1 MADKITQVYNAY
13 KADGATRAKSE
24 QQFRNWMYGDNYRR
38 GVWNDLRKQGAQV
51 GTFEHFT
58 EALGYK
64 MNPKVKS
71 KVAKQAIQYGAP
83 KVPDNWGQMDMGRTF
98 ANDEMEQQLETQRD
112 NQASSNAKKT
122 GSDEPIV
129 QRAKEKVNRRKL
141 KEASTS
147 NNILGSFANDKTF
160 TPTLKEKD
168 APAQMF
174 RESELGDG
182 YVLDYGKKDPK
193 TGEVSIELER
203 KMRDDADREAQKLN
217 QQIIESLS
225 EETEARARKKQ
236 RETIRKEMGYAST
249 DANEGMG
256 ALFGGIRRANIEHG
270 TENEYVDAYLKAM
283 NTPEFKSKVE
293 EAAKKAGV
301 DPEYLYN
308 NHVLPR
314 AKEDIRNHL
323 IENGTPKNTADY
335 IMQGALDGIAGNM
348 FKRGL
353 MTADQRTI
361 MDEATAKK
369 AEQIDDERK
378 KNGFF
383 STATLTS
390 AGRTTMGMAAD
401 AAAFAGAGKIAGGM
415 MSGLSYGVNLITKTP
430 LGKRLFGSVI
440 GTSAKALEKKFGA
453 EGAARIAN
461 FVGNNNGFWK
471 TLLTT
476 GSKNTM
482 QSGLTLANYNVMQ
495 YMTGEGYDKMEKGTT
510 FADYIIGMVDAGNSG
525 FKTGLLFGAVG
536 SVGGTLGRNV
546 GITGT
551 EANMIERLKHGVRKA
566 AVKTGTFVAE
576 SLAFRTEQMAE
587 EWAKDN
593 KINFVD
599 NFVEGALENLSIKL
613 GSAMGGGK
621 VAHFKPSH
629 ILRGLVFAEGNS
641 GLKLTK
647 EERSEFMSNTKA
659 KSLLEACEALEPN
672 HKTQGEGL
680 AMEVSTPANGQSA
693 YEARQ
698 ETANKKQI
706 ELSERTSGGQAVGK
720 LQQYLDDKTISWTLR
735 QKVAAA
741 LGGTMSNSRPRT
753 DRVSVT
759 GNGGKFSVSEYSKD
773 GELLNTKEY
782 NDKDGAE
789 AAKQEIYLKRQDRD
803 FKNAYLSAMRIS
815 TEDEKQEC
823 IEKAAEE
830 LGYKSAAEMLLESA
844 RRSDEGDNELDK
856 EIGDAYKRIAEQM
869 EGAKAKRVLDIQREV
884 GEEFGVDLDKAM
896 DKDYSKRNSVEE
908 QAIEEFKKRLTVL
921 SEDKND
927 MEQRTT
933 TASQEG
939 SDLAEQTDI
948 EDSTDFTEKAQA
960 VNNRQASAHAA
971 WDEFVKNSPDLEEWL
986 KSNPDFDIADL
997 RENFGDDV
1005 ADRWAEVQAADSMK
1019 AGFVDHVGQSI
1030 EDVVKNQVGQAKFTG
1045 TMQDKEGVKAVT
1057 DNSVTVFADKDGN
1070 EYTLVG
1076 GDVIVDSAGDGSYSA
1091 GKSGLVIFRD
1101 KDGNLVQR
1109 TNFDGLNEVG
1119 TFSLEDYAN
1128 RIRTTLQEQKTAEI
1142 QSTEAPK
1149 AEAPKAGG
1157 AKEEVPSNEPK
1168 EKEPKEEAPAEA
1180 PKEIVNDGKG
1190 GTDNM
1195 GNILNSDGSIYTET
1209 VKSIEDIKD
1218 EDFDNPTRSIEL
1230 PTIPQNVSS
1239 AIGADGKPVIIKK
1252 NIFEKN
1258 ATNHPELDA
1267 ADSRAIL
1274 TNALYNPNLIGQTQ
1288 PVKRPSYK
1296 VAVQTG
1302 DKNSIVVLDVYN
1314 DKKQVEIVGWRLINE
1329 KGLAKMKRQAEREG
1343 GQFLIL
1349 SPKDGSAAA
1358 LSALPHGLSSDGKD
1372 TTKSSDLQGGNETL
1386 TVKEGTEAPKNYEL
1400 NDIPMDNEGEP
1411 VYEQVPKERT
1421 AQDLF
1426 DKLGDG
1432 NVAHDY
1438 AQIRIESAGKELK
1451 EAKKKEPK
1459 IGAKINEYLKKKQ
1472 EYEDRVKAAEDKV
1485 TYWESV
1491 KDEIEK
1497 LTHTTPEELKE
1508 AQEELDGTAAREEYK
1523 KTVGETQPAGGVSLA
1538 AEFVVDARITP
1549 ESFRKETGLSA
1560 ADQRSFVGTIAGAE
1574 KGGKSIERLG
1584 EELVE
1589 YDNAYYGG
1597 AYFHGDSNDARSAII
1612 SALMSAKSRK
1622 GLREMAQPD
1631 MEREVRER
1639 ARMRDEAYHERY
1651 GMDYEEYL
1659 SYSEQEMPHI
1669 LGKLNNFD
1677 EQKYLQDKAE
1687 EITNQINKE
1696 HGKTDRENDSSREES
1711 VHGAGDKVL
1720 SEERIDDRGRGES
1733 PKEHGGREKA
1743 ERRGNTKDAPLH
1755 ETPSGGEVEKGER
1768 KEEKPSDPSD
1778 AAEGMR
1784 GAAEQFHEER
1794 VEKARKA
1801 YEEAKA
1807 SGDASETKRTKDE
1820 YRKALDD
1827 KLKAQGI
1834 GLIERRKTIAKEMGE
1849 EPKAEK
1855 PKGEG
1860 PKVGEKQWEDM
1871 TPTERAEKADA
1882 DPLTEDE
1889 IRSDEDNKELAAAA
1903 IAYLNG
1909 DKSLL
1914 NQIAYLKIYGNVR
1927 SRHEDV
1933 PGNSGTEDKTQ
1944 LAAADNGGGEG
1955 MELESGR
1962 GSGGTVEPMDRGAGG
1977 ETAPGKQEGG
1987 ETGKGDTDTP
1997 AGEGSNSEGEGGTPG
2012 LGGLPSG
2019 SGRRT
2024 GSGTAGSTGSVGSGR
2039 GRGSGSRPS
2048 KSNGKRKPAAKQ
2060 GTSFPNSKGR
2070 DVKQETKDAKAAM
2083 MAAFAEF
2090 KKRGKNG
2097 SVSISL
2103 VGLNNEQIEYLPEM
2117 AKATGRYGIALIGEG
2132 IYRAKEWIRNV
2143 REAITDQ
2150 MKDCGFSDTD
2160 IDEYIREMWHMPWEM
2175 DGETHKIGE
2184 WASIKGYAGLRE
2196 SLKEPLRKKF
2206 DKQVLAEPTE
2216 VKVGD
2221 RKNIEE
2227 TLPFLLPQQQDDV
2240 LKAETQF
2247 FDESHKDKAH
2257 ANGKGYMFTNGT
2269 GTGKTYTGLGI
2280 IKRMVK
2286 QGKGRILII
2295 TPSQQKVKDWIND
2308 GKNLC
2313 LDIRDLDDWAN
2324 ERGSTATNE
2333 KGDGVVITTF
2343 ANFGTNKRLLEDQ
2356 FDAIVYDESHRIME
2370 NKNATETARSR
2381 QHYMLSNRNE
2391 SYALMRLEEIN
2402 PDCMKMRGLA
2412 EDFEDARK
2420 KEVERIQAEY
2430 RKEHPSEN
2438 EKEMRFHTS
2447 KSLPKDIHSF
2457 SISDKAK
2464 FPELGKIYEDYIK
2477 ARDYYINN
2485 VKPKLEK
2492 QAKESVDKTK
2502 VVFLS
2507 ATPFNTR
2514 ENIEYAEGYLFSYP
2528 ERNDMGQSGKT
2539 QFFLEHFG
2547 AGYKYRYHRLESSTS
2562 NAEALAKQ
2570 EIAFSDWLQNDLG
2583 TMSGRVIDSPFDY
2596 SRDFPTVSVEHAD
2609 EFNTACEEISRDKI
2623 FGDAYRKVLGDYNY
2637 GSALFETMKVS
2648 ALLPRLREHLA
2659 AGRKIVIFHR
2669 RVTSKEPLKAPFGM
2683 ILGEQAEQTI
2693 KALPKEKQPEAR
2705 IHLNEL
2711 RDKYSGLLEWEK
2723 TLDFSMPREQLAKA
2737 FGEDNILYFSGSE
2750 SKSVKSEAVKQFND
2764 DNSGKN
2770 IIVIQEASGKEGISL
2785 HDTTGK
2791 HQRVCITLALPQSP
2805 ITALQIEGRTYRIGN
2820 ESNAIFEYPVLG
2832 LTSEYNLFASKFNRQ
2847 VSTTENLA
2855 LGSQARNLRD
2865 SFARGIEEHSG
2876 IVPIDQQGVG
2886 GKEFDKGDVS
2896 ENDPFDNAVLD
2907 YYTNQR
2913 LNKNN
2918 REGVDYFPTPEPL
2931 GYKMVEWANIGEGDS
2946 VLEPSA
2952 GHGAIARYV
2961 PQSNELVAIEPSMSL
2976 FAKLQM
2982 KAGGL
2987 GRKFQNETFE
2997 AYHISN
3003 KHDTIVMNPPFG
3015 HAGATAIAHI
3025 EKAFGHLEEGGRMV
3039 AIIPRG
3045 AMDAKFVKWAESN
3058 KSVAPR
3064 AYISLPDVTFQ
3075 QAGTKVNC
3083 RVVVVDKITDAK
3095 LREKADITHVDLNRH
3110 YDKIEDFFNDLRGV
3124 EVPDRIIDTNFKM
3137 QKMSKSAVKSLKE
3150 IRDVWSADVDKDGV
3164 HVRTSSWM
3172 GYDISFTGSEDPKRW
3187 KDKMAATYDKYAQ
3200 MEKAELREGNKAVF
3214 GELKELACKLAGMTE
3229 DEMRRYLVSKGTGGV
3244 RFRKVDDPKEI
3255 ERLEK
3260 EPTVKVY
3267 RAMQVIDGKLY
3278 PPMAAKVRGEL
3289 VEPREL
3295 GEWERADENIDLAIP
3310 DIDKKTGKQKVD
3322 KKTGEL
3328 KWKFKLNKGGKDAK
3342 GKKLGDV
3349 PAAYNPYWHT
3359 SRSPLNDQFSS
3370 AYKRPNLRVVE
3381 VEVPVSEL
3389 TSGYKAE
3396 RAKDTVG
3403 EMAWHSGPVS
3413 SKLPK
3418 EKERKVILSRWDKPV
3433 RVLSDAEAADKIAE
3447 ILKGEDIEIPDN
3459 TITPSLKEELIKRG
3473 LKVTETDEVKEWNE
3487 SLRFRKGEDLTPEE
3501 RRAEER
3507 MEEHH
3512 VEVAKAAEKLN
3523 TKVNVCVDINDVTN
3537 AEARAAIERGEK
3549 VKAWYD
3555 TRTGEVHVYLPN
3567 VTDKYDAQMSVAHEV
3582 VAHKGMRGLLGEEGY
3597 RSMMRR
3603 MYTHLSNEEV
3613 KEVNERMMRNGW
3625 DFYTAMDEWVADK
3638 AEESVFT
3645 PKYVVMK
3652 DGLHRYPL
3660 DKVFHIVTEALHNVG
3675 YRINP
3680 NVDDVKYWL
3689 WESKKGL
3696 KNGDAYTAMK
3706 RNSFLWR
3713 LNHNT
3718 SNDGI
3723 ENGEFVETGGVRF
3736 SNGNSKLNG
3745 EDSEKLFASLQN
3757 KKGKEYYDTVT
3768 EIARRVVERR
3778 NGTTTVSEESNGKSE
3793 NDTNEGFYG
3802 GFKSVAHC
3810 AASIITHDVERS
3822 VYADVANRE
3831 NKSHESESAG
3841 ESLYAD
3847 IDKNVQ
3853 SQGLGAENKEGLANR
3868 VNREIFSRL
3877 KDWAEQNH
3885 AWLDRRNFGKKYPTS
3900 NKIGEGEEAEVY
3912 LSKDGKSVLKI
3923 IHNDA
3928 YLNPVGSKLDELAYE
3943 NIALG
3948 DNERKVIGFMKDPYA
3963 FNDNMLILVEQPYVE
3978 GKTVDEIYGGDTPEA
3993 LAFIDKVMKDKG
4005 FETKETPFSED
4016 LDDWLVKTYY
4026 NSDFTIRDVNTGNV
4040 IVDKDGKAH
4049 IIDVYA
4055 FINHGEFEKFGDNG
4069 IPANNTKFEIDFTKS
4084 SKKSV
4089 VRKDKPQEKNNG
4101 SVRFRKD
4108 DRTTDDKAKHES
4120 TLFRKPSLDRSKND
4134 TPLMSATKDSID
4146 KALNN
4151 WNARRIECW
4160 TDDKHGLR
4168 VFQQE
4173 LAKGLKKGMNDSMDS
4188 YHGAINQSSI
4198 VREKQYQFETRELKT
4213 MNDAVK
4219 ECTRKLGG
4227 GMEGYEELNKYAYVK
4242 SGLERNRVL
4251 FVRDAAEQVDKKIMK
4266 LNKEALDKDPQAA
4279 TLAKMGVEEFRD
4291 AFHSEKKFQETL
4303 LNSGKISLAEY
4314 YKALDDFIK
4323 DFSFQHTGDAEKDAL
4338 IDKLNDWY
4346 ADNVGGKYD
4355 ENEND
4360 YSGIRKFDDF
4370 DSDAERIDYVMNT
4383 EATLGEESKN
4393 KLWRGIGGVTHF
4405 AIDNDYNYG
4414 VISKDV
4420 HNRVSSMFSWYI
4432 PMRGFKEDTMEDMYA
4447 YLNNEISDGGNVS
4460 SVVKRADG
4468 RTTLADSPLGTA
4480 AALAERSIS
4489 NGEDNRNK
4497 QRLYRLVNQWLK
4509 DHTTTN
4515 EDGKIE
4521 LTEEAP
4527 AMISEVWYKKVTD
4540 HTTGETYWEA
4550 VMPDIDGEK
4559 DPKQIRAK
4567 VERFEENMRN
4577 AEKNGNATRTL
4588 QKGTFAKPFKVA
4600 KHKNEHVVFVNVNGK
4615 QKMIIMQGNPR
4626 PAQAIHGDTASDVT
4640 AGRLMRGMSAMFTS
4654 YNITFSVTNTSRD
4667 TFFANNN
4674 VAIREDAAYYARFVK
4689 NQALMGGSMLQGTV
4703 MMNMPKVKGMYYQLW
4718 SDYKKGKKLTGK
4730 YGKYFEEYM
4739 NNGGKTGFVQTKTI
4753 EDLEKH
4759 IRNEATQKM
4768 LSASTLGKVMSKVP
4782 EVIEALNER
4791 SENMNRFACYV
4802 TSREMGRS
4810 VMRSVSDAKEV
4821 STNFNRKGSGSKAF
4835 KGTNAKAWEKWQ
4847 GWLYD
4852 RAKSYY
4858 LFFNAGMQSLS
4869 VLSNNWKKHKV
4880 KTTAFAVGIPILF
4893 ASSIIPALNSWIASC
4908 FDEDDQYDNLSEWE
4922 RRNNI
4927 CIYAGHSNWVKVPL
4941 PIELRAFYGFG
4952 DIALGVTNP
4961 AFRSEKGLWL
4971 DILSQVTQILPVDFM
4986 GEGGDF
4992 WGALMPDVAKP
5003 LYHVWVNRDWTGK
5016 PIYKD
5021 YDYLKYEPEYQKV
5034 FQGENEWF
5042 VSFSKFINE
5051 MSGGNEHVKGSL
5063 DGKWNNPAI
5072 WGEIITGYGGGA
5084 LSDAIRTGKLATRV
5098 ATWNWEDFSTREVPM
5113 VRALYSSATEKTKY
5127 YRSLSK
5133 YAHYKEDA
5141 DKYLHDFKANLKS
5154 DNPLYVM
5161 KAIGD
5166 MKREA
5171 PEFVRMAKIHAFE
5184 KSIKELKKIAN
5195 NEKIPKKDRDEA
5207 KEHINQAKVKLV
5219 KEFESDE

>member
-38 GVWNDLRKQGAQV
+38 GVWNDLRKQGASV

-58 EALGYK
+58 EALGYR

-83 KVPDNWGQMDMGRTF
+83 KVPDNWGQMDTGRVF
-98 ANDEMEQQLETQRD
+98 ANDEMEQQLDTQRN

-129 QRAKEKVNRRKL
+129 QRAKEKVNRTHL
-141 KEASTS
+141 KEASKSGTIMNPLTGEPI
-147 NNILGSFANDKTF
+147 NNV
-160 TPTLKEKD
+160 PTYREKKEGKYWNPITETDMGD
-168 APAQMF
+168 A
-174 RESELGDG
+174 
-182 YVLDYGKKDPK
+182 VLDWS
-193 TGEVSIELER
+193 T
-203 KMRDDADREAQKLN
+203 
-217 QQIIESLS
+217 
-225 EETEARARKKQ
+225 
-236 RETIRKEMGYAST
+236 T
-249 DANEGMG
+249 DANGDKVAQTQAKQNFEADAAAKAIANELTKTADYKGKWAKFDSEFEKHHGLVYHPAEYEENKKYREEGFDDNSKMLYEKYAPKLEDVSALLGSKNAKEAIVAAASKLGITPDDFLNRYVVPATEKANEEEYHKRGIEHFMPKNAWENMKANFAVSSLGNAANESLVPEEYQNMRNEAVETYSDANSKTLDEKGVFSKEGIQALGRNISGGTARVMPDAVGFVIAGAEAKGVVKGLEIGWKALRGTGLVTKVLGKAVPKTLTSLTKKYGAQTAGRILNAVNNESIGSFIQANAKQFAQGSLTMGIFEANNYLATEGREKIKEGKWGEFAEGLYTSGMSGLGTGMLFSGIGTVTG
-256 ALFGGIRRANIEHG
+256 ALGRNLGVTGRETTRLEKLKHG
-270 TENEYVDAYLKAM
+270 TEKAL
-283 NTPEFKSKVE
+283 FSASALFVE
-293 EAAKKAGV
+293 GLGFRAEDLYDEAKKG
-301 DPEYLYN
+301 ELTFGS
-308 NHVLPR
+308 VL
-314 AKEDIRNHL
+314 
-323 IENGTPKNTADY
+323 ENGGKGVIDKITMDLGMAAGKGKRPSLKQMVVGAVANTNPHVKFSAVEKNELMKST
-335 IMQGALDGIAGNM
+335 GGKSLFEALDGIAEGKNVSPVY
-348 FKRGL
+348 
-353 MTADQRTI
+353 RT
-361 MDEATAKK
+361 
-369 AEQIDDERK
+369 
-378 KNGFF
+378 
-383 STATLTS
+383 
-390 AGRTTMGMAAD
+390 
-401 AAAFAGAGKIAGGM
+401 
-415 MSGLSYGVNLITKTP
+415 
-430 LGKRLFGSVI
+430 
-440 GTSAKALEKKFGA
+440 
-453 EGAARIAN
+453 
-461 FVGNNNGFWK
+461 
-471 TLLTT
+471 
-476 GSKNTM
+476 
-482 QSGLTLANYNVMQ
+482 
-495 YMTGEGYDKMEKGTT
+495 KM
-510 FADYIIGMVDAGNSG
+510 
-525 FKTGLLFGAVG
+525 
-536 SVGGTLGRNV
+536 
-546 GITGT
+546 
-551 EANMIERLKHGVRKA
+551 
-566 AVKTGTFVAE
+566 
-576 SLAFRTEQMAE
+576 
-587 EWAKDN
+587 
-593 KINFVD
+593 
-599 NFVEGALENLSIKL
+599 
-613 GSAMGGGK
+613 
-621 VAHFKPSH
+621 
-629 ILRGLVFAEGNS
+629 
-641 GLKLTK
+641 
-647 EERSEFMSNTKA
+647 SEFFNDPNISRRTK
-659 KSLLEACEALEPN
+659 
-672 HKTQGEGL
+672 
-680 AMEVSTPANGQSA
+680 
-693 YEARQ
+693 
-698 ETANKKQI
+698 
-706 ELSERTSGGQAVGK
+706 
-720 LQQYLDDKTISWTLR
+720 
-735 QKVAAA
+735 QKVAYVV
-741 LGGTMSNSRPRT
+741 GKTIDTNMPRT
-753 DRVSVT
+753 ERVSISQGTSGTQEVRT
-759 GNGGKFSVSEYSKD
+759 YSKD
-773 GELLNTKEY
+773 GELLTVDVYKN
-782 NDKDGAE
+782 AE
-789 AAKQEIYLKRQDRD
+789 AAEVAKQEIYAKRDKNDFIALWVDSLKPTQSENNTALENTA
-803 FKNAYLSAMRIS
+803 K
-815 TEDEKQEC
+815 
-823 IEKAAEE
+823 E
-830 LGYKSAAEMLLESA
+830 LGYDDVGVFLADWDEAQKSSDADFLSKVSKTINENIGKIVADRHKQMLDA
-844 RRSDEGDNELDK
+844 KRAINEEYDVDIDKVLDK
-856 EIGDAYKRIAEQM
+856 NPVMWKDKE
-869 EGAKAKRVLDIQREV
+869 REAV
-884 GEEFGVDLDKAM
+884 KELGSRL
-896 DKDYSKRNSVEE
+896 
-908 QAIEEFKKRLTVL
+908 KKGF
-921 SEDKND
+921 SDKND
-927 MEQRTT
+927 EAHNNAIARQDGADLSEQTELEDSEKVIES
-933 TASQEG
+933 SQAVNERLD
-939 SDLAEQTDI
+939 SAVEAWRKMQEENPDLAEWMKNNP
-948 EDSTDFTEKAQA
+948 DST
-960 VNNRQASAHAA
+960 V
-971 WDEFVKNSPDLEEWL
+971 EE
-986 KSNPDFDIADL
+986 L
-997 RENFGDDV
+997 RENFGDYV
-1005 ADRWAEVQAADSMK
+1005 ADAYMELSNAK
-1019 AGFVDHVGQSI
+1019 AMRDGFIQNTGEKI
-1030 EDVVKNQVGQAKFTG
+1030 EDTVRNQVGQAKFTG
-1045 TMQDKEGVKAVT
+1045 TMQNKDGSKVVT
-1057 DNSVTVFADKDGN
+1057 DNSVTVFADKDEN

-1076 GDVIVDSAGDGSYSA
+1076 GDVIVDTAGDGSYSA

-1101 KDGNLVQR
+1101 KEGNLVQR

-1128 RIRTTLQEQKTAEI
+1128 RIRTTLQEKKTAEI
-1142 QSTEAPK
+1142 QSTETPLPESQNKETPK
-1149 AEAPKAGG
+1149 EELPSEAPKS
-1157 AKEEVPSNEPK
+1157 E
-1168 EKEPKEEAPAEA
+1168 EPKEEDFIRNSNSEE
-1180 PKEIVNDGKG
+1180 KLSSEKDEW
-1190 GTDNM
+1190 
-1195 GNILNSDGSIYTET
+1195 GNPLIKASDGSVDFGEISEGYGLQAAPIRLSLGENKKNPETGKDEGYGLLHIEARHGDQIRKAGFNSIEEFVESIARDYTEIREGVQIGT
-1209 VKSIEDIKD
+1209 TQTYLIVKKD
-1218 EDFDNPTRSIEL
+1218 GHANTLYIEL
-1230 PTIPQNVSS
+1230 SR
-1239 AIGADGKPVIIKK
+1239 DGKYWNVNSAGIFKEKYVNRKNEIK
-1252 NIFEKN
+1252 
-1258 ATNHPELDA
+1258 PEPTVGSSTSTD
-1267 ADSRAIL
+1267 
-1274 TNALYNPNLIGQTQ
+1274 T
-1288 PVKRPSYK
+1288 
-1296 VAVQTG
+1296 TG
-1302 DKNSIVVLDVYN
+1302 VN
-1314 DKKQVEIVGWRLINE
+1314 
-1329 KGLAKMKRQAEREG
+1329 
-1343 GQFLIL
+1343 
-1349 SPKDGSAAA
+1349 
-1358 LSALPHGLSSDGKD
+1358 HGLNEGATVTSGNSPMISDSKD
-1372 TTKSSDLQGGNETL
+1372 TTKSSDLQEGNETL
-1386 TVKEGTEAPKNYEL
+1386 TFKNTEAAKEESNYEK

-1432 NVAHDY
+1432 NVAHNY
-1438 AQIRIESAGKELK
+1438 AQIRIEGAEKELK

-1459 IGAKINEYLKKKQ
+1459 IGTKINEYLKKKQ

-1485 TYWESV
+1485 AYWESV
-1491 KDEIEK
+1491 KEEIEK

-1523 KTVGETQPAGGVSLA
+1523 KTVGETQPADGVSLA

-1560 ADQRSFVGTIAGAE
+1560 ADQRTFVGMIAGAE

-1720 SEERIDDRGRGES
+1720 PEERIDDRGRGES

-1743 ERRGNTKDAPLH
+1743 ERRGNTEDAPLY
-1755 ETPSGGEVEKGER
+1755 ETPSGGEVKGEDH
-1768 KEEKPSDPSD
+1768 KEEKLSDPSD

-1807 SGDASETKRTKDE
+1807 SGDASEIKRTKDE

-1849 EPKAEK
+1849 EPKVEK

-1933 PGNSGTEDKTQ
+1933 PGNSGTEDTSQ
-1944 LAAADNGGGEG
+1944 LAATDNGGGEG

-1962 GSGGTVEPMDRGAGG
+1962 GSGGTAEPMDRGAGG
-1977 ETAPGKQEGG
+1977 ETAPGKQESG
-1987 ETGKGDTDTP
+1987 ETGKGNADTP
-1997 AGEGSNSEGEGGTPG
+1997 AGEGSHIEGEGGAPG
-2012 LGGLPSG
+2012 LGGLPAG
-2019 SGRRT
+2019 SGGRT
-2024 GSGTAGSTGSVGSGR
+2024 GSGNAGSTGSVGRGR

-2048 KSNGKRKPAAKQ
+2048 KSNGKRQPAAKQ
-2060 GTSFPNSKGR
+2060 GTTFPNSKGR

-2103 VGLNNEQIEYLPEM
+2103 AFMNKEQIEYLPEM
-2117 AKATGRYGIALIGEG
+2117 AKATGRYGVALIGEG

-2184 WASIKGYAGLRE
+2184 WASIKGYTGLRE

-3045 AMDAKFVKWAESN
+3045 AMDKKFDKWYDNEKAAAMRAE
-3058 KSVAPR
+3058 VD
-3064 AYISLPDVTFQ
+3064 LPDIVFQ
-3075 QAGTKVNC
+3075 QAGTSVRC
-3083 RVVVVDKITDAK
+3083 RVVVVDKITDSK
-3095 LREKADITHVDLNRH
+3095 LREQAHMEKADLSGH

-3137 QKMSKSAVKSLKE
+3137 QKMSKSVVKSLKE

-3200 MEKAELREGNKAVF
+3200 MEKSELREGNKAVF

-3229 DEMRRYLVSKGTGGV
+3229 DEMRRYLVSKGAGSV
-3244 RFRKVDDPKEI
+3244 KFRK
-3255 ERLEK
+3255 
-3260 EPTVKVY
+3260 
-3267 RAMQVIDGKLY
+3267 
-3278 PPMAAKVRGEL
+3278 
-3289 VEPREL
+3289 
-3295 GEWERADENIDLAIP
+3295 
-3310 DIDKKTGKQKVD
+3310 
-3322 KKTGEL
+3322 
-3328 KWKFKLNKGGKDAK
+3328 
-3342 GKKLGDV
+3342 
-3349 PAAYNPYWHT
+3349 
-3359 SRSPLNDQFSS
+3359 ND
-3370 AYKRPNLRVVE
+3370 N
-3381 VEVPVSEL
+3381 
-3389 TSGYKAE
+3389 
-3396 RAKDTVG
+3396 
-3403 EMAWHSGPVS
+3403 
-3413 SKLPK
+3413 
-3418 EKERKVILSRWDKPV
+3418 
-3433 RVLSDAEAADKIAE
+3433 
-3447 ILKGEDIEIPDN
+3447 
-3459 TITPSLKEELIKRG
+3459 
-3473 LKVTETDEVKEWNE
+3473 
-3487 SLRFRKGEDLTPEE
+3487 LTPEE
-3501 RRAEER
+3501 RRSEKR

-3512 VEVAKAAEKLN
+3512 VEVAKAAENLN

-3537 AEARAAIERGEK
+3537 AEARSAIERGEK

-3603 MYTHLSNEEV
+3603 MYTHLSNEEA
-3613 KEVNERMMRNGW
+3613 KEVNERMMKNGW

-3660 DKVFHIVTEALHNVG
+3660 DKVFHIVTEAMHDVG

-3689 WESKKGL
+3689 WASKKGL

-3713 LNHNT
+3713 LNHNS
-3718 SNDGI
+3718 SNEGI

-3831 NKSHESESAG
+3831 NKSRESESAG

-3853 SQGLGAENKEGLANR
+3853 SQRLGAENKEGLANR

-4069 IPANNTKFEIDFTKS
+4069 IPANNTKFEIDFTKP
-4084 SKKSV
+4084 SKKGV

-4101 SVRFRKD
+4101 IVRFRKD
-4108 DRTTDDKAKHES
+4108 DKTTDDKAKHEA

-4266 LNKEALDKDPQAA
+4266 LNKEVLDKDPQAT

-4346 ADNVGGKYD
+4346 ADKVGGKYD

-4420 HNRVSSMFSWYI
+4420 HSRVSSMFSWYI

-4447 YLNNEISDGGNVS
+4447 YMNNEISDGGKVS

-4626 PAQAIHGDTASDVT
+4626 PAQAINGDTASDVT

-4821 STNFNRKGSGSKAF
+4821 SVNFNRKGSGSKAF

-4852 RAKSYY
+4852 RAKKYY

-4869 VLSNNWKKHKV
+4869 VLNNNFWRHKV
-4880 KTTAFAVGIPILF
+4880 KTTAFAVGIPMLF

-4971 DILSQVTQILPVDFM
+4971 DMLSQMTQILPLDFM
-4986 GEGGDF
+4986 GEGGDVI
-4992 WGALMPDVAKP
+4992 GSLMPDVAKP

-5161 KAIGD
+5161 KAISD
-5166 MKREA
+5166 MKRES
-5171 PEFVRMAKIHAFE
+5171 PEFVRMAKIHGFE
-5184 KSIKELKKIAN
+5184 KSIKDLKKIAN
-5195 NEKIPKKDRDEA
+5195 NEKIPKKARDEA
-5207 KEHINQAKVKLV
+5207 KELINQEKVKLV

>member
-38 GVWNDLRKQGAQV
+38 GVWNDLRKQGASV

-58 EALGYK
+58 EALGYR

-83 KVPDNWGQMDMGRTF
+83 KVPDNWGQMDTGRVF
-98 ANDEMEQQLETQRD
+98 ANDEMEQQLDTQRD
-112 NQASSNAKKT
+112 QQAVSSAKKT
-122 GSDEPIV
+122 RSIEPIV
-129 QRAKEKVNRRKL
+129 QREREKENRRKL
-141 KEASTS
+141 KEASKQGLIANPLTGNTI
-147 NNILGSFANDKTF
+147 NNV
-160 TPTLKEKD
+160 PTYREKKEGKYWNPITETDMGD
-168 APAQMF
+168 A
-174 RESELGDG
+174 
-182 YVLDYGKKDPK
+182 VLDWS
-193 TGEVSIELER
+193 T
-203 KMRDDADREAQKLN
+203 
-217 QQIIESLS
+217 
-225 EETEARARKKQ
+225 
-236 RETIRKEMGYAST
+236 T
-249 DANEGMG
+249 DANGDKVAQTQTKQNFEADAAAKSLIRSYSQSKHDKDFEDFGNRFEERLSQEKGTRKDDWGKLFDPERWSNMPEFGDGEKARIFGSDDTSFQKVYNKYGPKMASEKDFKDFLQSHSAEIAQMASSVNMTPEGFVDRYVAPNFNSIDEEEYRNSAKKYFTPKGVKDMIVQGLLTSGEANMLHITPESYQELRNEAISDYQEYNSNKLDDKGVFSEEGLSALGKNIVTGGAQIAPSAAGFALAGAEAKGVVKGLEMGWKALRGTGLATKVLGKAVPKTLTSLTEKYGAQTAGRILNAVNNESIGSFIQANARQFAQGSLTMGVFEANNYLATEGREKIKEGKWGELAEGLYTSGMSGLGTGMLFSGIGTVTG
-256 ALFGGIRRANIEHG
+256 ALGRNLGVTGREATRLEKLKHG
-270 TENEYVDAYLKAM
+270 TEKAL
-283 NTPEFKSKVE
+283 FSASALFVE
-293 EAAKKAGV
+293 GLGFRAEDLYDEAKKGK
-301 DPEYLYN
+301 LTFGS
-308 NHVLPR
+308 VL
-314 AKEDIRNHL
+314 
-323 IENGTPKNTADY
+323 ENGGKGVIDKITMDLGMAAGKGKRPSLKQMVVGAVANTNPHVKFSAVEKNELMKSA
-335 IMQGALDGIAGNM
+335 GGKSLFEALDGIAEGKNVSPVY
-348 FKRGL
+348 
-353 MTADQRTI
+353 RT
-361 MDEATAKK
+361 
-369 AEQIDDERK
+369 
-378 KNGFF
+378 
-383 STATLTS
+383 
-390 AGRTTMGMAAD
+390 
-401 AAAFAGAGKIAGGM
+401 
-415 MSGLSYGVNLITKTP
+415 
-430 LGKRLFGSVI
+430 
-440 GTSAKALEKKFGA
+440 
-453 EGAARIAN
+453 
-461 FVGNNNGFWK
+461 
-471 TLLTT
+471 
-476 GSKNTM
+476 
-482 QSGLTLANYNVMQ
+482 
-495 YMTGEGYDKMEKGTT
+495 KM
-510 FADYIIGMVDAGNSG
+510 
-525 FKTGLLFGAVG
+525 
-536 SVGGTLGRNV
+536 
-546 GITGT
+546 
-551 EANMIERLKHGVRKA
+551 
-566 AVKTGTFVAE
+566 
-576 SLAFRTEQMAE
+576 
-587 EWAKDN
+587 
-593 KINFVD
+593 
-599 NFVEGALENLSIKL
+599 
-613 GSAMGGGK
+613 
-621 VAHFKPSH
+621 
-629 ILRGLVFAEGNS
+629 
-641 GLKLTK
+641 
-647 EERSEFMSNTKA
+647 SEFFNDPNISRRTK
-659 KSLLEACEALEPN
+659 
-672 HKTQGEGL
+672 
-680 AMEVSTPANGQSA
+680 
-693 YEARQ
+693 
-698 ETANKKQI
+698 
-706 ELSERTSGGQAVGK
+706 
-720 LQQYLDDKTISWTLR
+720 
-735 QKVAAA
+735 QKVAYVVGKTIDTNMPRTERVSISQGA
-741 LGGTMSNSRPRT
+741 LGTQEVRT
-753 DRVSVT
+753 
-759 GNGGKFSVSEYSKD
+759 YSKD
-773 GELLNTKEY
+773 GELLTVDVYKN
-782 NDKDGAE
+782 AE
-789 AAKQEIYLKRQDRD
+789 AAEVAKQEIYAKRDKDDFITLWVDSLKPTQSENNTALENTA
-803 FKNAYLSAMRIS
+803 K
-815 TEDEKQEC
+815 
-823 IEKAAEE
+823 E
-830 LGYKSAAEMLLESA
+830 LGYDDVGVFLADWDEAQKS
-844 RRSDEGDNELDK
+844 
-856 EIGDAYKRIAEQM
+856 GDADYLSKVSKTINENVGKIVADRHKQMLDTKRAIN
-869 EGAKAKRVLDIQREV
+869 
-884 GEEFGVDLDKAM
+884 EEFGVDIDKVLDKKPVM
-896 DKDYSKRNSVEE
+896 WKDKEREAVKELGNRL
-908 QAIEEFKKRLTVL
+908 KKGF
-921 SEDKND
+921 SDKND
-927 MEQRTT
+927 EAHNNAVARQDGADLSEQTELEDSEKVIES
-933 TASQEG
+933 SQAVNERLG
-939 SDLAEQTDI
+939 SATEAWQKIQDENPDLAEWMKNNP
-948 EDSTDFTEKAQA
+948 DST
-960 VNNRQASAHAA
+960 V
-971 WDEFVKNSPDLEEWL
+971 EE
-986 KSNPDFDIADL
+986 L
-997 RENFGDDV
+997 RENFGDYV
-1005 ADRWAEVQAADSMK
+1005 ADAYMELSNAK
-1019 AGFVDHVGQSI
+1019 AMRDGFIQNTGEKI
-1030 EDVVKNQVGQAKFTG
+1030 EDAVRNQVGQAKFTG
-1045 TMQDKEGVKAVT
+1045 TMQDKEGVKVVT

-1101 KDGNLVQR
+1101 KEGNLVQR

-1142 QSTEAPK
+1142 QSTEQPNDGTSKGRTIIEGVEPEEKSKQKDEGLQPREPK
-1149 AEAPKAGG
+1149 Q
-1157 AKEEVPSNEPK
+1157 NEPS
-1168 EKEPKEEAPAEA
+1168 ETPKE
-1180 PKEIVNDGKG
+1180 
-1190 GTDNM
+1190 
-1195 GNILNSDGSIYTET
+1195 TESL
-1209 VKSIEDIKD
+1209 KPDAS
-1218 EDFDNPTRSIEL
+1218 EL
-1230 PTIPQNVSS
+1230 
-1239 AIGADGKPVIIKK
+1239 
-1252 NIFEKN
+1252 
-1258 ATNHPELDA
+1258 
-1267 ADSRAIL
+1267 
-1274 TNALYNPNLIGQTQ
+1274 
-1288 PVKRPSYK
+1288 YK
-1296 VAVQTG
+1296 VADSLQGKMGQSLSKDEAEGLV
-1302 DKNSIVVLDVYN
+1302 S
-1314 DKKQVEIVGWRLINE
+1314 EME
-1329 KGLAKMKRQAEREG
+1329 KRAEPARELELTPENWTAEFGEDGKVATPLGEVKMGENQLAKLFMKGREADLGMIKPTLTNPDVVIEEKSKAENGNEERPSSYLFVKTFIRDG
-1343 GQFLIL
+1343 KKVKFYA
-1349 SPKDGSAAA
+1349 SVTVKKDGMEVVVSNHFMNKNAV
-1358 LSALPHGLSSDGKD
+1358 DRKMQEGKMVYIKGVS
-1372 TTKSSDLQGGNETL
+1372 TSNSSDLHLAEHQNDVPDLLPTQEIDTPSAIKDTNNSSNGNGNNETL
-1386 TVKEGTEAPKNYEL
+1386 TFKNTEAAKEEPNYEK

-1485 TYWESV
+1485 AYWESV

-1523 KTVGETQPAGGVSLA
+1523 KTVGETQPADGVSLA

-1560 ADQRSFVGTIAGAE
+1560 ADQRTFVGTIASAE

-1696 HGKTDRENDSSREES
+1696 HGKADRENDSSREES

-1720 SEERIDDRGRGES
+1720 PEERIDDRGRGES

-1743 ERRGNTKDAPLH
+1743 ERRGNTEDAPLH

-1801 YEEAKA
+1801 YEEAKT

-1849 EPKAEK
+1849 EPKVEK

-1977 ETAPGKQEGG
+1977 EAAPGKQESG

-1997 AGEGSNSEGEGGTPG
+1997 AGEGSHSEGEGGTPG

-2103 VGLNNEQIEYLPEM
+2103 AFMNKEQIEYLPEM

-2711 RDKYSGLLEWEK
+2711 RDKYTGLLEWEK

-3045 AMDAKFVKWAESN
+3045 AMDKKFDKWYDNEKTAAMRAE
-3058 KSVAPR
+3058 VD
-3064 AYISLPDVTFQ
+3064 LPDIVFQ
-3075 QAGTKVNC
+3075 QAGTSVRC
-3083 RVVVVDKITDAK
+3083 RVVVVDKITDSK
-3095 LREKADITHVDLNRH
+3095 LREQAHMEKADLSGH

-3229 DEMRRYLVSKGTGGV
+3229 DEMRRYLVSKGTGG
-3244 RFRKVDDPKEI
+3244 
-3255 ERLEK
+3255 
-3260 EPTVKVY
+3260 T
-3267 RAMQVIDGKLY
+3267 
-3278 PPMAAKVRGEL
+3278 
-3289 VEPREL
+3289 
-3295 GEWERADENIDLAIP
+3295 
-3310 DIDKKTGKQKVD
+3310 
-3322 KKTGEL
+3322 
-3328 KWKFKLNKGGKDAK
+3328 
-3342 GKKLGDV
+3342 
-3349 PAAYNPYWHT
+3349 
-3359 SRSPLNDQFSS
+3359 
-3370 AYKRPNLRVVE
+3370 
-3381 VEVPVSEL
+3381 
-3389 TSGYKAE
+3389 
-3396 RAKDTVG
+3396 
-3403 EMAWHSGPVS
+3403 
-3413 SKLPK
+3413 
-3418 EKERKVILSRWDKPV
+3418 
-3433 RVLSDAEAADKIAE
+3433 
-3447 ILKGEDIEIPDN
+3447 
-3459 TITPSLKEELIKRG
+3459 
-3473 LKVTETDEVKEWNE
+3473 
-3487 SLRFRKGEDLTPEE
+3487 RFRKGEDLTPEE

-3768 EIARRVVERR
+3768 EIARRVKQGRARIMRLGEEVEREGMESIPLSVFR
-3778 NGTTTVSEESNGKSE
+3778 ILATSDKNLSGALRSSTETGPNNMEGRESSAETIHSVNLTTQKRIIDWANENGYKFDESDIKKDSFDGKAW
-3793 NDTNEGFYG
+3793 NEDGWE
-3802 GFKSVAHC
+3802 
-3810 AASIITHDVERS
+3810 SIIYR
-3822 VYADVANRE
+3822 
-3831 NKSHESESAG
+3831 
-3841 ESLYAD
+3841 
-3847 IDKNVQ
+3847 
-3853 SQGLGAENKEGLANR
+3853 
-3868 VNREIFSRL
+3868 
-3877 KDWAEQNH
+3877 
-3885 AWLDRRNFGKKYPTS
+3885 
-3900 NKIGEGEEAEVY
+3900 
-3912 LSKDGKSVLKI
+3912 SKDGKSVIKYTPLCTLY
-3923 IHNDA
+3923 NNPTLR
-3928 YLNPVGSKLDELAYE
+3928 YLDRTMCFNHLFPDTA
-3943 NIALG
+3943 I
-3948 DNERKVIGFMKDPYA
+3948 DVIGFGYD
-3963 FNDNMLILVEQPYVE
+3963 NDGNFSMVTKEPLIE
-3978 GKTVDEIYGGDTPEA
+3978 GKTLDKYFNGDDAKIREYTDNFLKELGYTQKTLNEEGYEA
-3993 LAFIDKVMKDKG
+3993 DTNGKFVLFDLNKG
-4005 FETKETPFSED
+4005 
-4016 LDDWLVKTYY
+4016 
-4026 NSDFTIRDVNTGNV
+4026 NI
-4040 IVDKDGKAH
+4040 
-4049 IIDVYA
+4049 IIDNEGKPHVIDCEVLPVGYEKT
-4055 FINHGEFEKFGDNG
+4055 NDFEVKDA
-4069 IPANNTKFEIDFTKS
+4069 PAESASAPTHS
-4084 SKKSV
+4084 SDSI
-4089 VRKDKPQEKNNG
+4089 
-4101 SVRFRKD
+4101 RFRKGGSD
-4108 DRTTDDKAKHES
+4108 TQDEQTRES
-4120 TLFRKPSLDRSKND
+4120 TLFRKQSLDRSKND

-4323 DFSFQHTGDAEKDAL
+4323 GFSFQHTGDAEKDAL

-4346 ADNVGGKYD
+4346 ADKVGGKYD

-4626 PAQAIHGDTASDVT
+4626 PAQAINGDTASDVT

-4835 KGTNAKAWEKWQ
+4835 KGTNAKAREKWQ

-4869 VLSNNWKKHKV
+4869 VLTNNFMRHKV
-4880 KTTAFAVGIPILF
+4880 KTAAFAVGIPILF
-4893 ASSIIPALNSWIASC
+4893 ASSIIPAVNSWIASC
-4908 FDEDDQYDNLSEWE
+4908 CDEDDQYDNLSEWE

-4927 CIYAGHSNWVKVPL
+4927 CIYAGHSNWVKIPL

-4952 DIALGVTNP
+4952 DMALGLTNP
-4961 AFRSEKGLWL
+4961 AFRSEKGFWL
-4971 DILSQVTQILPVDFM
+4971 DMLSQMTQILPLDFM
-4986 GEGGDF
+4986 GEGGDVI
-4992 WGALMPDVAKP
+4992 GSLMPDVAKP

-5051 MSGGNEHVKGSL
+5051 KSGGNEHVKGSL

-5141 DKYLHDFKANLKS
+5141 DKYLHDFKTNLKS

-5161 KAIGD
+5161 KAISD
-5166 MKREA
+5166 MKRES
-5171 PEFVRMAKIHAFE
+5171 PEFVRMVKIHGFE
-5184 KSIKELKKIAN
+5184 KSIKDLKKIAN
-5195 NEKIPKKDRDEA
+5195 NEKIPKKARDEA
-5207 KEHINQAKVKLV
+5207 KELINQEKVKLV

>member
-13 KADGATRAKSE
+13 KADGATRVKSE

-38 GVWNDLRKQGAQV
+38 GVWNDLRKQGASV

-83 KVPDNWGQMDMGRTF
+83 KVPDNWGQMDTGRVF
-98 ANDEMEQQLETQRD
+98 ANDEMEQQLDTQRN

-453 EGAARIAN
+453 EGAARIVN

-621 VAHFKPSH
+621 VAHFNPSH

-720 LQQYLDDKTISWTLR
+720 LQQFLDDKTISWTLR

-856 EIGDAYKRIAEQM
+856 EIGDTYKRIAEQM

-884 GEEFGVDLDKAM
+884 GDEFGVDLDKAM

-960 VNNRQASAHAA
+960 VNDRRASAHAA
-971 WDEFVKNSPDLEEWL
+971 WDEFVKNSPDLEEWM

-997 RENFGDDV
+997 RENFGDNV
-1005 ADRWAEVQAADSMK
+1005 ADMWAEVQTADSMK

-1045 TMQDKEGVKAVT
+1045 TMQDKEGVEVVT

-1070 EYTLVG
+1070 EYTLIG

-1119 TFSLEDYAN
+1119 TFSLEDYVN

-1329 KGLAKMKRQAEREG
+1329 KGLAKMKSQAEREG

-1523 KTVGETQPAGGVSLA
+1523 KTVGEAQPADGVSLA

-1720 SEERIDDRGRGES
+1720 PEERIDDRGRGES

-1743 ERRGNTKDAPLH
+1743 ERRGNTEDAPLH

-1801 YEEAKA
+1801 YEEAKT

-1834 GLIERRKTIAKEMGE
+1834 GLVERRKTIAKEMGE
-1849 EPKAEK
+1849 EPKVEK

-2060 GTSFPNSKGR
+2060 GTFFPNSKGR

-2659 AGRKIVIFHR
+2659 TGRKIVIFHR

-3058 KSVAPR
+3058 KSVTPR

-3150 IRDVWSADVDKDGV
+3150 IRDVWSVDVDKDGV

-3244 RFRKVDDPKEI
+3244 RFR
-3255 ERLEK
+3255 
-3260 EPTVKVY
+3260 
-3267 RAMQVIDGKLY
+3267 
-3278 PPMAAKVRGEL
+3278 
-3289 VEPREL
+3289 
-3295 GEWERADENIDLAIP
+3295 
-3310 DIDKKTGKQKVD
+3310 
-3322 KKTGEL
+3322 
-3328 KWKFKLNKGGKDAK
+3328 
-3342 GKKLGDV
+3342 
-3349 PAAYNPYWHT
+3349 
-3359 SRSPLNDQFSS
+3359 
-3370 AYKRPNLRVVE
+3370 
-3381 VEVPVSEL
+3381 
-3389 TSGYKAE
+3389 
-3396 RAKDTVG
+3396 
-3403 EMAWHSGPVS
+3403 
-3413 SKLPK
+3413 
-3418 EKERKVILSRWDKPV
+3418 
-3433 RVLSDAEAADKIAE
+3433 
-3447 ILKGEDIEIPDN
+3447 
-3459 TITPSLKEELIKRG
+3459 
-3473 LKVTETDEVKEWNE
+3473 TDE
-3487 SLRFRKGEDLTPEE
+3487 DQTPEE
-3501 RRAEER
+3501 RRSEKR

-3613 KEVNERMMRNGW
+3613 KEVNERMMKNGW

-3660 DKVFHIVTEALHNVG
+3660 DKVFHIVTEAMHDVG

-3689 WESKKGL
+3689 WASKKGL

-3713 LNHNT
+3713 LNHNA

-3745 EDSEKLFASLQN
+3745 EDSEKLFTSLQN

-3768 EIARRVVERR
+3768 EIARRVSDGRARFTRLPEEYERR
-3778 NGTTTVSEESNGKSE
+3778 GVLSIPHAAARAIASAWLRDTERSSRNTASSGWGDNHGVNELGENREESVMSQIEGWAKRNECWINEDDYISKGYKDNRNG
-3793 NDTNEGFYG
+3793 
-3802 GFKSVAHC
+3802 
-3810 AASIITHDVERS
+3810 
-3822 VYADVANRE
+3822 
-3831 NKSHESESAG
+3831 SESVVYFVG
-3841 ESLYAD
+3841 
-3847 IDKNVQ
+3847 DKVVKFANPQ
-3853 SQGLGAENKEGLANR
+3853 AHFSIEGLNGFLDNVILMNIADP
-3868 VNREIFSRL
+3868 EAESKIIGFSRDNSGKFRVVL
-3877 KDWAEQNH
+3877 EQKKF
-3885 AWLDRRNFGKKYPTS
+3885 AKTFEYEMDKYGEVTPKGKELY
-3900 NKIGEGEEAEVY
+3900 
-3912 LSKDGKSVLKI
+3912 
-3923 IHNDA
+3923 
-3928 YLNPVGSKLDELAYE
+3928 DEWVE
-3943 NIALG
+3943 NIPEIEQQLSRRGIEYDPETLEATCNG
-3948 DNERKVIGFMKDPYA
+3948 IVISDLWSGNIA
-3963 FNDNMLILVEQPYVE
+3963 C
-3978 GKTVDEIYGGDTPEA
+3978 DENG
-3993 LAFIDKVMKDKG
+3993 LF
-4005 FETKETPFSED
+4005 
-4016 LDDWLVKTYY
+4016 
-4026 NSDFTIRDVNTGNV
+4026 
-4040 IVDKDGKAH
+4040 H
-4049 IIDVYA
+4049 IID
-4055 FINHGEFEKFGDNG
+4055 G
-4069 IPANNTKFEIDFTKS
+4069 NTTLVSKGKVQATAKPIIIDKS
-4084 SKKSV
+4084 SSI
-4089 VRKDKPQEKNNG
+4089 
-4101 SVRFRKD
+4101 RFRKGD
-4108 DRTTDDKAKHES
+4108 KTTDDRVKRES
-4120 TLFRKPSLDRSKND
+4120 TLFRKQSLDRSKND

-4168 VFQQE
+4168 VFQQK
-4173 LAKGLKKGMNDSMDS
+4173 LAEGLTKGMNDSMDS
-4188 YHGAINQSSI
+4188 YHGGINQSSI

-4251 FVRDAAEQVDKKIMK
+4251 FVRDTAEQVDKKIMK
-4266 LNKEALDKDPQAA
+4266 LNKEALDKDPQAT

-4323 DFSFQHTGDAEKDAL
+4323 DFSFQHTGNAEKDAL

-4346 ADNVGGKYD
+4346 ADKIGSKYD
-4355 ENEND
+4355 END

-4370 DSDAERIDYVMNT
+4370 DSDAERIDYVMST
-4383 EATLGEESKN
+4383 EATLGDESRN
-4393 KLWRGIGGVTHF
+4393 KLWKGIGGVTHF

-4420 HNRVSSMFSWYI
+4420 HSRVSSMFSWYI

-4447 YLNNEISDGGNVS
+4447 YMNNEISDGGMVG
-4460 SVVKRADG
+4460 SVVRRADG

-4515 EDGKIE
+4515 EHGEIE

-4527 AMISEVWYKKVTD
+4527 AVISEVWYKKVTD
-4540 HTTGETYWEA
+4540 HTTGDTYWEA

-4588 QKGTFAKPFKVA
+4588 QKGTYAKPFEVA
-4600 KHKNEHVVFVNVNGK
+4600 KHKNEHVVFVNVNGR

-4626 PAQAIHGDTASDVT
+4626 PAQAINGDTASDVT
-4640 AGRLMRGMSAMFTS
+4640 AGRLKRVMSAMYTS
-4654 YNITFSVTNTSRD
+4654 YNITFSVRNTSRD

-4703 MMNMPKVKGMYYQLW
+4703 MVNMPKVKGMYYQLW

-4753 EDLEKH
+4753 EDLEKR

-4810 VMRSVSDAKEV
+4810 IMRSVSDAKEV

-4835 KGTNAKAWEKWQ
+4835 KGTNAKVWEKWQ

-4852 RAKSYY
+4852 KAMGNY

-4869 VLSNNWKKHKV
+4869 LLTNNFKRHPV
-4880 KTTAFAVGIPILF
+4880 KTAAFTVGIPILF
-4893 ASSIIPALNSWIASC
+4893 ASSIIPAINSWIASC
-4908 FDEDDQYDNLSEWE
+4908 CDEDDQYDNLSEWE

-4927 CIYAGHSNWVKVPL
+4927 CIYAGHSNWVEIPL

-4961 AFRSEKGLWL
+4961 AFRSEKELWL
-4971 DILSQVTQILPVDFM
+4971 DMLSQVTQILPLDFM
-4986 GEGGDF
+4986 GEGGDLGGAF
-4992 WGALMPDVAKP
+4992 APYWGKP

-5051 MSGGNEHVKGSL
+5051 QSGGNEHVKGSL

-5084 LSDAIRTGKLATRV
+5084 LSDAIRTGKLATRI
-5098 ATWNWEDFSTREVPM
+5098 ATWDWEDFSTREIPM
-5113 VRALYSSATEKTKY
+5113 ARALYSSATEKTKY

-5161 KAIGD
+5161 KAISD
-5166 MKREA
+5166 MKRES
-5171 PEFVRMAKIHAFE
+5171 PEFVRMVKIHGFE
-5184 KSIKELKKIAN
+5184 KSIKDLKKIAN
-5195 NEKIPKKDRDEA
+5195 NEKVPKKDRDEA
-5207 KEHINQAKVKLV
+5207 KELINQAKVKLV

>member
-13 KADGATRAKSE
+13 KADGATKAQSE

-38 GVWNDLRKQGAQV
+38 GVWNDLRKQGASV

-71 KVAKQAIQYGAP
+71 KVANQAIQFGAP
-83 KVPDNWGQMDMGRTF
+83 KVPDNWGQMDTGRVF
-98 ANDEMEQQLETQRD
+98 ANDEMEQQLETQRN

-122 GSDEPIV
+122 GSNEPIA
-129 QRAKEKVNRRKL
+129 QRVKEKLNRTHL
-141 KEASTS
+141 KEASKSGTIMNPLTGEPI
-147 NNILGSFANDKTF
+147 NNV
-160 TPTLKEKD
+160 PTYREKKEGKYWNPITETDMGD
-168 APAQMF
+168 A
-174 RESELGDG
+174 
-182 YVLDYGKKDPK
+182 VLDWS
-193 TGEVSIELER
+193 T
-203 KMRDDADREAQKLN
+203 
-217 QQIIESLS
+217 
-225 EETEARARKKQ
+225 
-236 RETIRKEMGYAST
+236 T
-249 DANEGMG
+249 DANGDKVAQTQTKQNFEADAAAKALIRSYSQSKHDKDFEDFGNRFDERLFQEKGARKDDWGKLFDRESWSNMPKFGDGEKARIFGSDDTSFQKVYNKYGPKMASEKDFKEFLQSHSAEIAQMAGSVNMTPEGFVDRYVAPNFNSIDEEEYRNSAKKYFTPKGFEDMIVQGLLTSGEANMLHITPDSYQELRNEAISDFQEDNSNKLDNKGVFSGEGLSALGKNIVTGGAQIAPSAAGFALAGAEAKGVVKGLEMGWKALRGTGLATKVLGKAVPKTLASLTEKYGAQTAGRILNAVNNESIGSFIQANARQFAQGSLTMGVFEANNYLATEGREKIKEGKWGELAEGLYTSGMSGLGTGMLFSGIGTVTG
-256 ALFGGIRRANIEHG
+256 ALGRNLGVTGRETTRLEKLKHG
-270 TENEYVDAYLKAM
+270 TEKAL
-283 NTPEFKSKVE
+283 FSASALFVE
-293 EAAKKAGV
+293 GLGFRAEDLYDEAKKG
-301 DPEYLYN
+301 ELTFGS
-308 NHVLPR
+308 VL
-314 AKEDIRNHL
+314 
-323 IENGTPKNTADY
+323 ENGGKGVIDKITMDLGMAAGKGKRPSLKQMVVGAVANTNPHVKFSAVEKNELMKST
-335 IMQGALDGIAGNM
+335 GGKSLFEALDGIAEGKNVSPVY
-348 FKRGL
+348 
-353 MTADQRTI
+353 RT
-361 MDEATAKK
+361 
-369 AEQIDDERK
+369 
-378 KNGFF
+378 
-383 STATLTS
+383 
-390 AGRTTMGMAAD
+390 
-401 AAAFAGAGKIAGGM
+401 
-415 MSGLSYGVNLITKTP
+415 
-430 LGKRLFGSVI
+430 
-440 GTSAKALEKKFGA
+440 
-453 EGAARIAN
+453 
-461 FVGNNNGFWK
+461 
-471 TLLTT
+471 
-476 GSKNTM
+476 
-482 QSGLTLANYNVMQ
+482 
-495 YMTGEGYDKMEKGTT
+495 KM
-510 FADYIIGMVDAGNSG
+510 
-525 FKTGLLFGAVG
+525 
-536 SVGGTLGRNV
+536 
-546 GITGT
+546 
-551 EANMIERLKHGVRKA
+551 
-566 AVKTGTFVAE
+566 
-576 SLAFRTEQMAE
+576 
-587 EWAKDN
+587 
-593 KINFVD
+593 
-599 NFVEGALENLSIKL
+599 
-613 GSAMGGGK
+613 
-621 VAHFKPSH
+621 
-629 ILRGLVFAEGNS
+629 
-641 GLKLTK
+641 
-647 EERSEFMSNTKA
+647 SEFFNDPNISRRTK
-659 KSLLEACEALEPN
+659 
-672 HKTQGEGL
+672 
-680 AMEVSTPANGQSA
+680 
-693 YEARQ
+693 
-698 ETANKKQI
+698 
-706 ELSERTSGGQAVGK
+706 
-720 LQQYLDDKTISWTLR
+720 
-735 QKVAAA
+735 QKVAYVV
-741 LGGTMSNSRPRT
+741 GKTIDTNMPRT
-753 DRVSVT
+753 ERVSISQGTSGTQEVRT
-759 GNGGKFSVSEYSKD
+759 YSKD
-773 GELLNTKEY
+773 GELLTVDVYKN
-782 NDKDGAE
+782 AE
-789 AAKQEIYLKRQDRD
+789 AAEVAKQEIYAKRDKNDFIALWVDSLKPTQSENNTALENTA
-803 FKNAYLSAMRIS
+803 K
-815 TEDEKQEC
+815 
-823 IEKAAEE
+823 E
-830 LGYKSAAEMLLESA
+830 LGYDDVGVFLADWDEAQKSSDADFLSKVSKTINENIGKIVADRHKQMLDA
-844 RRSDEGDNELDK
+844 KRAINEEYDVDIDKVLDK
-856 EIGDAYKRIAEQM
+856 NPVMWKDKE
-869 EGAKAKRVLDIQREV
+869 REAV
-884 GEEFGVDLDKAM
+884 KELGSRL
-896 DKDYSKRNSVEE
+896 
-908 QAIEEFKKRLTVL
+908 KKGF
-921 SEDKND
+921 SDKND
-927 MEQRTT
+927 EAHNNAIARQDGADLSEQTELEDSEKVIES
-933 TASQEG
+933 SQAVNERLD
-939 SDLAEQTDI
+939 SAVEAWRKMQEENPDLAEWMKNNP
-948 EDSTDFTEKAQA
+948 DST
-960 VNNRQASAHAA
+960 V
-971 WDEFVKNSPDLEEWL
+971 EE
-986 KSNPDFDIADL
+986 L
-997 RENFGDDV
+997 RENFGDYV
-1005 ADRWAEVQAADSMK
+1005 ADAYMELSNAK
-1019 AGFVDHVGQSI
+1019 AMRDGFIQNTGEKI
-1030 EDVVKNQVGQAKFTG
+1030 EDAVKNQVEQAKFTG
-1045 TMQDKEGVKAVT
+1045 TMQNKEGSKVVT
-1057 DNSVTVFADKDGN
+1057 DNGVTVFADKDGN

-1076 GDVIVDSAGDGSYSA
+1076 GDVIIDTAGDGSYSA

-1142 QSTEAPK
+1142 QSTEQPNEGTSKGRTFIEGVEPEEKSKQKDEGLQPRGPKQNEPSETPKETESLKPDASELYKVADSLQDKMGQSLSKDEAEGLVSEMEKRAEPARELELTPENWTAEFGEDGKVATPLGEVKMGENQLAKLFMKGREADLGMIKPTLTNPDVVIEEKSK
-1149 AEAPKAGG
+1149 AENGN
-1157 AKEEVPSNEPK
+1157 EERPSSYLFVKTFIRDGKKVKFYASVTVKKDGMEVVVSNHFMNKNAVDRKMQEGKMVYIKGVPTSNSSDLHLAEHQNDVPDLLPTQETGTPSAIK
-1168 EKEPKEEAPAEA
+1168 DTNNSSNGNGNNETLTFKNTEEPKEE
-1180 PKEIVNDGKG
+1180 
-1190 GTDNM
+1190 
-1195 GNILNSDGSIYTET
+1195 
-1209 VKSIEDIKD
+1209 
-1218 EDFDNPTRSIEL
+1218 
-1230 PTIPQNVSS
+1230 
-1239 AIGADGKPVIIKK
+1239 
-1252 NIFEKN
+1252 
-1258 ATNHPELDA
+1258 
-1267 ADSRAIL
+1267 
-1274 TNALYNPNLIGQTQ
+1274 
-1288 PVKRPSYK
+1288 PSY
-1296 VAVQTG
+1296 
-1302 DKNSIVVLDVYN
+1302 
-1314 DKKQVEIVGWRLINE
+1314 E
-1329 KGLAKMKRQAEREG
+1329 K
-1343 GQFLIL
+1343 
-1349 SPKDGSAAA
+1349 
-1358 LSALPHGLSSDGKD
+1358 
-1372 TTKSSDLQGGNETL
+1372 
-1386 TVKEGTEAPKNYEL
+1386 

-1411 VYEQVPKERT
+1411 VYEQVSKERT

-1485 TYWESV
+1485 AYWESV

-1523 KTVGETQPAGGVSLA
+1523 KTVGETQPADGVSLA

-1549 ESFRKETGLSA
+1549 ESFKRETGLSA
-1560 ADQRSFVGTIAGAE
+1560 ADQRSFVGMIANTE

-1720 SEERIDDRGRGES
+1720 PEERIDDRGRGES

-1743 ERRGNTKDAPLH
+1743 ERRGDTEDAPLH

-1807 SGDASETKRTKDE
+1807 SGDVSETKRTKDE

-1827 KLKAQGI
+1827 KLKAQGV

-1849 EPKAEK
+1849 EPKVEK

-1944 LAAADNGGGEG
+1944 LAATDNGGGEG

-1962 GSGGTVEPMDRGAGG
+1962 GSGGTAEPMDRGAGG
-1977 ETAPGKQEGG
+1977 ETAPGKQESG
-1987 ETGKGDTDTP
+1987 ETGKGNADTP
-1997 AGEGSNSEGEGGTPG
+1997 AGEGSHIEGEGGAPG
-2012 LGGLPSG
+2012 LGGLPAG
-2019 SGRRT
+2019 SGGRT
-2024 GSGTAGSTGSVGSGR
+2024 GSGNAGSTGSVGRGR

-2060 GTSFPNSKGR
+2060 GTTFPNSKGR

-2103 VGLNNEQIEYLPEM
+2103 AFMNKEQIEYLPEM
-2117 AKATGRYGIALIGEG
+2117 AKATGRYGVALIGEG

-2196 SLKEPLRKKF
+2196 SLREPLRKKF

-2247 FDESHKDKAH
+2247 FDKSHKDKAH

-2324 ERGSTATNE
+2324 ERGNTATNE
-2333 KGDGVVITTF
+2333 KGEGVVITTF
-2343 ANFGTNKRLLEDQ
+2343 ANFGTNKKLLEDQ

-2485 VKPKLEK
+2485 VKPGLEK

-2528 ERNDMGQSGKT
+2528 ERNEMGQSGKT

-2705 IHLNEL
+2705 TRLNEL
-2711 RDKYSGLLEWEK
+2711 RDRYSGLLEWEK

-2737 FGEDNILYFSGSE
+2737 FGEDNVLYFSGSE
-2750 SKSVKSEAVKQFND
+2750 NKKVKSEAVKQFND

-2865 SFARGIEEHSG
+2865 SFARGIEEHG
-2876 IVPIDQQGVG
+2876 GVVPIDQQGVG
-2886 GKEFDKGDVS
+2886 GKEFDKGDAN

-3045 AMDAKFVKWAESN
+3045 AMDKKFDKWYDNEKAAAMRAE
-3058 KSVAPR
+3058 VD
-3064 AYISLPDVTFQ
+3064 LPDIVFQ
-3075 QAGTKVNC
+3075 QAGTSVRC
-3083 RVVVVDKITDAK
+3083 RVVVVDKITDSK
-3095 LREKADITHVDLNRH
+3095 LREQAHMEKADLSGH
-3110 YDKIEDFFNDLRGV
+3110 YDKIEDFFNDLRNI

-3187 KDKMAATYDKYAQ
+3187 KDKMAVTYDKYAQ
-3200 MEKAELREGNKAVF
+3200 MEKSELREGNKAVF

-3229 DEMRRYLVSKGTGGV
+3229 DEMRRYLVSKGAGSV
-3244 RFRKVDDPKEI
+3244 KFRK
-3255 ERLEK
+3255 
-3260 EPTVKVY
+3260 
-3267 RAMQVIDGKLY
+3267 
-3278 PPMAAKVRGEL
+3278 
-3289 VEPREL
+3289 
-3295 GEWERADENIDLAIP
+3295 
-3310 DIDKKTGKQKVD
+3310 
-3322 KKTGEL
+3322 
-3328 KWKFKLNKGGKDAK
+3328 
-3342 GKKLGDV
+3342 
-3349 PAAYNPYWHT
+3349 
-3359 SRSPLNDQFSS
+3359 ND
-3370 AYKRPNLRVVE
+3370 N
-3381 VEVPVSEL
+3381 
-3389 TSGYKAE
+3389 
-3396 RAKDTVG
+3396 
-3403 EMAWHSGPVS
+3403 
-3413 SKLPK
+3413 
-3418 EKERKVILSRWDKPV
+3418 
-3433 RVLSDAEAADKIAE
+3433 
-3447 ILKGEDIEIPDN
+3447 
-3459 TITPSLKEELIKRG
+3459 
-3473 LKVTETDEVKEWNE
+3473 
-3487 SLRFRKGEDLTPEE
+3487 LTPEE
-3501 RRAEER
+3501 RRSEKR

-3512 VEVAKAAEKLN
+3512 VEVAKAAKNLN

-3603 MYTHLSNEEV
+3603 MYTHLSNEEA
-3613 KEVNERMMRNGW
+3613 KEVNERMMKNGW

-3660 DKVFHIVTEALHNVG
+3660 DKVFHIVTEAMHNVG
-3675 YRINP
+3675 YKINP

-3689 WESKKGL
+3689 WASKKGL

-3713 LNHNT
+3713 LNHNS
-3718 SNDGI
+3718 SNEGI

-3768 EIARRVVERR
+3768 EIARRVSDGRARFTRLPEEYERR
-3778 NGTTTVSEESNGKSE
+3778 GVLSIPHAAARAIASAWVRDTERSSRNTASSGWGDNHGINELGENREESAMSQIEGWAKRNECWINEDDYISKGYKDNRNG
-3793 NDTNEGFYG
+3793 
-3802 GFKSVAHC
+3802 
-3810 AASIITHDVERS
+3810 
-3822 VYADVANRE
+3822 
-3831 NKSHESESAG
+3831 SESVVYFVG
-3841 ESLYAD
+3841 
-3847 IDKNVQ
+3847 DKVVKFANPQAHFSV
-3853 SQGLGAENKEGLANR
+3853 EGLNGFLDNVILMNIADP
-3868 VNREIFSRL
+3868 EAESKIIGFSRDNSGKFRVVL
-3877 KDWAEQNH
+3877 EQKKF
-3885 AWLDRRNFGKKYPTS
+3885 AKTFEYEMDKYGEVTPKGKELYDEWVESIPEIEQQLARRGIEYDSETL
-3900 NKIGEGEEAEVY
+3900 EATYNGIVISD
-3912 LSKDGKSVLKI
+3912 LWSG
-3923 IHNDA
+3923 
-3928 YLNPVGSKLDELAYE
+3928 
-3943 NIALG
+3943 NIAC
-3948 DNERKVIGFMKDPYA
+3948 
-3963 FNDNMLILVEQPYVE
+3963 
-3978 GKTVDEIYGGDTPEA
+3978 DENG
-3993 LAFIDKVMKDKG
+3993 LF
-4005 FETKETPFSED
+4005 
-4016 LDDWLVKTYY
+4016 
-4026 NSDFTIRDVNTGNV
+4026 
-4040 IVDKDGKAH
+4040 H
-4049 IIDVYA
+4049 IID
-4055 FINHGEFEKFGDNG
+4055 G
-4069 IPANNTKFEIDFTKS
+4069 NTTLVSKGKVQATAKPIIIDKS
-4084 SKKSV
+4084 SSI
-4089 VRKDKPQEKNNG
+4089 
-4101 SVRFRKD
+4101 RFRKD
-4108 DRTTDDKAKHES
+4108 DKTTDDKAKHEA

-4266 LNKEALDKDPQAA
+4266 LNKEVLDKDPQAT

-4346 ADNVGGKYD
+4346 ADKVGGKYD

-4420 HNRVSSMFSWYI
+4420 HSRVSSMFSWYI

-4447 YLNNEISDGGNVS
+4447 YMNNEISDGGKVS

-4626 PAQAIHGDTASDVT
+4626 PAQAINGDTASDVT

-4674 VAIREDAAYYARFVK
+4674 VAIRENAAYYARFVK

-4869 VLSNNWKKHKV
+4869 VLTNNFVRHKV
-4880 KTTAFAVGIPILF
+4880 KTAAFAVGIPILF

-4971 DILSQVTQILPVDFM
+4971 DMLSQATQILPVDFM

-5034 FQGENEWF
+5034 FQGENEWL

-5171 PEFVRMAKIHAFE
+5171 PEFVRMTKIHGFE
-5184 KSIKELKKIAN
+5184 KSIKDLKKIAN
-5195 NEKIPKKDRDEA
+5195 NEKIPKKARDEA
-5207 KEHINQAKVKLV
+5207 KELINQEKVKLV

>member
-38 GVWNDLRKQGAQV
+38 GVWNDLRKQGAKV

-83 KVPDNWGQMDMGRTF
+83 KVPDNWGQMDTGRVF
-98 ANDEMEQQLETQRD
+98 ANDEMEQQLETQR
-112 NQASSNAKKT
+112 NKQASSNAKKT
-122 GSDEPIV
+122 GSDEPIA
-129 QRAKEKVNRRKL
+129 QRVKEKLNRAHL

-147 NNILGSFANDKTF
+147 NNLLGSFADGKTF

-168 APAQMF
+168 TPAQMF

-193 TGEVSIELER
+193 SGEVSIELER
-203 KMRDDADREAQKLN
+203 KIRDDADREAQKLN

-225 EETEARARKKQ
+225 EEAEARARKKQ
-236 RETIRKEMGYAST
+236 RETIGKEMSYAST

-283 NTPEFKSKVE
+283 NTPEFKSKIE

-323 IENGTPKNTADY
+323 IESGTPKSTADY

-353 MTADQRTI
+353 MTADQRTV

-369 AEQIDDERK
+369 AEEIEDERK
-378 KNGFF
+378 RNGFF

-390 AGRTTMGMAAD
+390 AGRTAMGMAAD

-471 TLLTT
+471 TLLAT

-536 SVGGTLGRNV
+536 SIGGTLGRNV
-546 GITGT
+546 GITGN
-551 EANMIERLKHGVRKA
+551 EAGIIERLKHGVRKA

-576 SLAFRTEQMAE
+576 SLAFRSEQMAE

-599 NFVEGALENLSIKL
+599 NFIEGALENLSIKL

-621 VAHFKPSH
+621 VAHFSPSR
-629 ILRGLVFAEGNS
+629 IMRGLVFAEGNS

-659 KSLLEACEALEPN
+659 KSLLEVCEALEPN

-680 AMEVSTPANGQSA
+680 AMEVSTPTNDQSS

-698 ETANKKQI
+698 ETANKKQVD
-706 ELSERTSGGQAVGK
+706 LSERTPGGQAVGK
-720 LQQYLDDKTISWTLR
+720 LQQFLDDKSISWTLR

-759 GNGGKFSVSEYSKD
+759 ENGGKFSVSEYSKD
-773 GELLNTKEY
+773 GELLSTKEY

-815 TEDEKQEC
+815 TENEKQEC
-823 IEKAAEE
+823 IEKVAEE

-844 RRSDEGDNELDK
+844 RRNEEGDNELDK

-896 DKDYSKRNSVEE
+896 DKDYSKRSSVEE
-908 QAIEEFKKRLTVL
+908 QAIEEFKKRLTGL

-927 MEQRTT
+927 IEQLTT

-960 VNNRQASAHAA
+960 VNDRQASARAA
-971 WDEFVKNSPDLEEWL
+971 WDELVKANPDLDEWM
-986 KSNPDFDIADL
+986 KSNPDFDISDL
-997 RENFGDDV
+997 RENFGDAV
-1005 ADRWAEVQAADSMK
+1005 ADTWAEVHAADSMK

-1030 EDVVKNQVGQAKFTG
+1030 EDAVKNQAGQAKFSG
-1045 TMQDKEGVKAVT
+1045 TMQDKEGVKIVT

-1076 GDVIVDSAGDGSYSA
+1076 GDVIVDTAGDGSYSA

-1101 KDGNLVQR
+1101 KEGNLVQR

-1128 RIRTTLQEQKTAEI
+1128 RVRITLQEQKTAEI
-1142 QSTEAPK
+1142 QSTEQQVTEQPK
-1149 AEAPKAGG
+1149 VEGPEQSKGEKPKQ
-1157 AKEEVPSNEPK
+1157 NEPS
-1168 EKEPKEEAPAEA
+1168 ETPKE
-1180 PKEIVNDGKG
+1180 
-1190 GTDNM
+1190 
-1195 GNILNSDGSIYTET
+1195 TESLKPDT
-1209 VKSIEDIKD
+1209 S
-1218 EDFDNPTRSIEL
+1218 EL
-1230 PTIPQNVSS
+1230 
-1239 AIGADGKPVIIKK
+1239 
-1252 NIFEKN
+1252 
-1258 ATNHPELDA
+1258 
-1267 ADSRAIL
+1267 
-1274 TNALYNPNLIGQTQ
+1274 
-1288 PVKRPSYK
+1288 YK
-1296 VAVQTG
+1296 VADSLQGKMGQSLSKDEAEGLV
-1302 DKNSIVVLDVYN
+1302 S
-1314 DKKQVEIVGWRLINE
+1314 EME
-1329 KGLAKMKRQAEREG
+1329 KRAEPARELELTPENWTAEFGEDGKVATPLGEVKMGENQLAKLFMKGREADLGMIKPTLTNPDVVIEEKSKAENGNEERPSSYLFVKTFIRDG
-1343 GQFLIL
+1343 KKVKFYA
-1349 SPKDGSAAA
+1349 SVTVKKDGMEVVVSNHFMNKNAV
-1358 LSALPHGLSSDGKD
+1358 DRKMQEGKMVYIKGVS
-1372 TTKSSDLQGGNETL
+1372 TSNSSDLHLAEHQNDVPDLLPTQEIDTPSAIKDTNNSSNGNGNNETL
-1386 TVKEGTEAPKNYEL
+1386 TFKNTEEAKEESNYEK

-1438 AQIRIESAGKELK
+1438 AQIRIEGAEKELK

-1459 IGAKINEYLKKKQ
+1459 IGTKINEYLKKKQ

-1485 TYWESV
+1485 AYWESV
-1491 KDEIEK
+1491 KEEIEK

-1508 AQEELDGTAAREEYK
+1508 AQEKLDGTAAREEYK
-1523 KTVGETQPAGGVSLA
+1523 KTFNETQPADGVSLA
-1538 AEFVVDARITP
+1538 AMFVVDARITP
-1549 ESFRKETGLSA
+1549 ESFKKETGLGTVE
-1560 ADQRSFVGTIAGAE
+1560 QRSFVGMIANAE

-1584 EELVE
+1584 EDLV
-1589 YDNAYYGG
+1589 YLDNTEYGG
-1597 AYFHGDSNDARSAII
+1597 VYFHGDTNDARSAII

-1687 EITNQINKE
+1687 EITNQIEKE
-1696 HGKTDRENDSSREES
+1696 HGKADRENDSSREES

-1720 SEERIDDRGRGES
+1720 PEERVDDRGRGES
-1733 PKEHGGREKA
+1733 PKEHGGREKD
-1743 ERRGNTKDAPLH
+1743 ERRGNTENAPLH
-1755 ETPSGGEVEKGER
+1755 ETPSGGEVKGEDH

-1784 GAAEQFHEER
+1784 GAAEQFHQER
-1794 VEKARKA
+1794 VDKARKA

-1807 SGDASETKRTKDE
+1807 SGDASEMKRTKDE

-1834 GLIERRKTIAKEMGE
+1834 GLVKRRKTIAKEMGE
-1849 EPKAEK
+1849 EPKVEG
-1855 PKGEG
+1855 PKGEE
-1860 PKVGEKQWEDM
+1860 PKSGEKQWGEM

-1933 PGNSGTEDKTQ
+1933 PGNSGTEDTTQ

-1962 GSGGTVEPMDRGAGG
+1962 VSGGTAEPMDRGAGG
-1977 ETAPGKQEGG
+1977 ETAPGKQESG
-1987 ETGKGDTDTP
+1987 ETGKGNADTP
-1997 AGEGSNSEGEGGTPG
+1997 AGEGSHIEGEGGTPG
-2012 LGGLPSG
+2012 LGGLPAG
-2019 SGRRT
+2019 SGGRT
-2024 GSGTAGSTGSVGSGR
+2024 GSGTAGSTGSVGRGR

-2060 GTSFPNSKGR
+2060 GTTFPNSKGR

-2083 MAAFAEF
+2083 LAAFAEF
-2090 KKRGKNG
+2090 NKRNKKDKNIL
-2097 SVSISL
+2097 SSSFL
-2103 VGLNNEQIEYLPEM
+2103 LGLEKHLPTAEALEYLPDVM
-2117 AKATGRYGIALIGEG
+2117 KATGRYGVALIGEG
-2132 IYRAKEWIRNV
+2132 IYKTKEWIKNV
-2143 REAITDQ
+2143 REAIFDV
-2150 MKDCGFSDTD
+2150 MKEGGFSDAD

-2184 WASIKGYAGLRE
+2184 WASIKGYAVLRE

-2247 FDESHKDKAH
+2247 FDKSHKDKAH

-2333 KGDGVVITTF
+2333 KGDGVVITIF
-2343 ANFGTNKRLLEDQ
+2343 ANFGTNKKLLEDQ
-2356 FDAIVYDESHRIME
+2356 FDAIIYDESHRIME

-2477 ARDYYINN
+2477 ARDHYINN

-2528 ERNDMGQSGKT
+2528 ERNEMGQSGKT

-2705 IHLNEL
+2705 TRLNEL
-2711 RDKYSGLLEWEK
+2711 RDRYSGLLEWEK

-2737 FGEDNILYFSGSE
+2737 FGEDNVLYFSGSE
-2750 SKSVKSEAVKQFND
+2750 NKKVKSEAVKQFND

-2865 SFARGIEEHSG
+2865 SFARGIEEHG
-2876 IVPIDQQGVG
+2876 GVVPIDQQGVG
-2886 GKEFDKGDVS
+2886 GKEFDKGDAN

-3083 RVVVVDKITDAK
+3083 RVVVIDKITDAK

-3110 YDKIEDFFNDLRGV
+3110 YDKIEDFFNDLRNI

-3200 MEKAELREGNKAVF
+3200 MEKSELREGNKAVF

-3229 DEMRRYLVSKGTGGV
+3229 DEMRRYLVSKGTGG
-3244 RFRKVDDPKEI
+3244 
-3255 ERLEK
+3255 
-3260 EPTVKVY
+3260 T
-3267 RAMQVIDGKLY
+3267 
-3278 PPMAAKVRGEL
+3278 
-3289 VEPREL
+3289 
-3295 GEWERADENIDLAIP
+3295 
-3310 DIDKKTGKQKVD
+3310 
-3322 KKTGEL
+3322 
-3328 KWKFKLNKGGKDAK
+3328 
-3342 GKKLGDV
+3342 
-3349 PAAYNPYWHT
+3349 
-3359 SRSPLNDQFSS
+3359 
-3370 AYKRPNLRVVE
+3370 
-3381 VEVPVSEL
+3381 
-3389 TSGYKAE
+3389 
-3396 RAKDTVG
+3396 
-3403 EMAWHSGPVS
+3403 
-3413 SKLPK
+3413 
-3418 EKERKVILSRWDKPV
+3418 
-3433 RVLSDAEAADKIAE
+3433 
-3447 ILKGEDIEIPDN
+3447 
-3459 TITPSLKEELIKRG
+3459 
-3473 LKVTETDEVKEWNE
+3473 
-3487 SLRFRKGEDLTPEE
+3487 RFRKGDDLTPEE

-3660 DKVFHIVTEALHNVG
+3660 DKVFHIVTEAMHDVG

-3736 SNGNSKLNG
+3736 SNGNSKLKG

-3778 NGTTTVSEESNGKSE
+3778 NGKTTVLEESNGKSE
-3793 NDTNEGFYG
+3793 SDTNEGFYG

-3831 NKSHESESAG
+3831 NKSRGSESAG
-3841 ESLYAD
+3841 EGLYAD
-3847 IDKNVQ
+3847 IDKNVR

-3923 IHNDA
+3923 IHNDT

-4005 FETKETPFSED
+4005 FEFKETPFSED
-4016 LDDWLVKTYY
+4016 LDDWLVRTYY
-4026 NSDFTIRDVNTGNV
+4026 NRDFTIRDVNTGNV
-4040 IVDKDGKAH
+4040 IVDKDGKPH
-4049 IIDVYA
+4049 VIDVYA
-4055 FINHGEFEKFGDNG
+4055 FINHGEFEKYGDNS
-4069 IPANNTKFEIDFTKS
+4069 IPANTANFEIDFTKPT
-4084 SKKSV
+4084 KKSAE
-4089 VRKDKPQEKNNG
+4089 RKVNSQAKDSGNI
-4101 SVRFRKD
+4101 RFRK
-4108 DRTTDDKAKHES
+4108 DDKAKHEA
-4120 TLFRKPSLDRSKND
+4120 TLFRKQSLDRSKND

-4168 VFQQE
+4168 VFQQK
-4173 LAKGLKKGMNDSMDS
+4173 LAEGLTKGMNDSMDS
-4188 YHGAINQSSI
+4188 YHGGINQSSI

-4266 LNKEALDKDPQAA
+4266 LNKEALDKDPQAT

-4323 DFSFQHTGDAEKDAL
+4323 DFSFQHTGNAEKNAL

-4346 ADNVGGKYD
+4346 ADKIGSKYD

-4370 DSDAERIDYVMNT
+4370 DSDAERIDYVMST
-4383 EATLGEESKN
+4383 EVTLGDESRN
-4393 KLWRGIGGVTHF
+4393 KLWKGIGGVTRF

-4420 HNRVSSMFSWYI
+4420 HSRVSSMFSWYI
-4432 PMRGFKEDTMEDMYA
+4432 PMRGFKENTMEDMYA
-4447 YLNNEISDGGNVS
+4447 YMNNEISDGGMVG

-4515 EDGKIE
+4515 EHGEIE

-4527 AMISEVWYKKVTD
+4527 AVISEVWYKKVTD
-4540 HTTGETYWEA
+4540 HTTGDTYWEA

-4588 QKGTFAKPFKVA
+4588 QKGTYAKPFEVA

-4626 PAQAIHGDTASDVT
+4626 PAQAINGDTASEVSQ
-4640 AGRLMRGMSAMFTS
+4640 GRLMRGMSAMFTS

-4674 VAIREDAAYYARFVK
+4674 VAIRENAAYYARFVK

-4703 MMNMPKVKGMYYQLW
+4703 MLNLPKVKGMYYQLW

-4753 EDLEKH
+4753 EDLEEH
-4759 IRNEATQKM
+4759 IRKEATQKM
-4768 LSASTLGKVMSKVP
+4768 LSPSTLGKVAGKVP

-4810 VMRSVSDAKEV
+4810 IMRSVSDAKEV

-4852 RAKSYY
+4852 KAKSYY

-4869 VLSNNWKKHKV
+4869 LHVNNWKRHPV
-4880 KTTAFAVGIPILF
+4880 KTAAFAVGIPILF
-4893 ASSIIPALNSWIASC
+4893 ASSIIPAINSWIASC

-4941 PIELRAFYGFG
+4941 PIELRAFYGLG
-4952 DIALGVTNP
+4952 DVALGAANP
-4961 AFRSEKGLWL
+4961 AFRSENGLYI
-4971 DILSQVTQILPVDFM
+4971 DILSQLSQILPLDFM

-5034 FQGENEWF
+5034 YQGENEWF
-5042 VSFSKFINE
+5042 VSFSKWINE

-5084 LSDAIRTGKLATRV
+5084 LSDAIRTGKLATRI
-5098 ATWNWEDFSTREVPM
+5098 ATWDWEDFSTREIPM

-5154 DNPLYVM
+5154 DNPLYAI
-5161 KAIGD
+5161 KAISD
-5166 MKREA
+5166 MKRES
-5171 PEFVRMAKIHAFE
+5171 PEFVRMVKIHGFE
-5184 KSIKELKKIAN
+5184 KSIKDLKKIAN
-5195 NEKIPKKDRDEA
+5195 NEKVPKKDRDEA
-5207 KEHINQAKVKLV
+5207 KELINQAKVKLV

>member
-38 GVWNDLRKQGAQV
+38 GVWNDLRKQGANV

-58 EALGYK
+58 EALGYR

-83 KVPDNWGQMDMGRTF
+83 KVPDNWGQMDTGRVF
-98 ANDEMEQQLETQRD
+98 ANDEMEQQLNTQRD
-112 NQASSNAKKT
+112 QQAVSNAKKT
-122 GSDEPIV
+122 GSDEPIA
-129 QRAKEKVNRRKL
+129 QRAKEKTNRGKL

-168 APAQMF
+168 TPAQMF

-283 NTPEFKSKVE
+283 NTPEFKSKIE

-323 IENGTPKNTADY
+323 IENGTPKSTADY

-390 AGRTTMGMAAD
+390 AGRTAMGMAAD

-495 YMTGEGYDKMEKGTT
+495 YMTGEGYDKIEKGTT

-621 VAHFKPSH
+621 VAHFSPSR
-629 ILRGLVFAEGNS
+629 IMRGLVFAEGNS

-680 AMEVSTPANGQSA
+680 TMEVSTPVNGQSA

-706 ELSERTSGGQAVGK
+706 DLSERTPGGQAVGK
-720 LQQYLDDKTISWTLR
+720 LQQFLDDKTISWTLR

-759 GNGGKFSVSEYSKD
+759 ENGGKFSVSEYSKD

-823 IEKAAEE
+823 IEKVAEE

-844 RRSDEGDNELDK
+844 RRNEEGDNELDK

-884 GEEFGVDLDKAM
+884 GEEFSVDLDKAI
-896 DKDYSKRNSVEE
+896 DKDYSKRSSVEE
-908 QAIEEFKKRLTVL
+908 QAIEEFKKRLTGL

-960 VNNRQASAHAA
+960 VNDRQASAHAA
-971 WDEFVKNSPDLEEWL
+971 WDELVKANPDLEEWM
-986 KSNPDFDIADL
+986 KSNPDFDISDL
-997 RENFGDDV
+997 RENFGDAV
-1005 ADRWAEVQAADSMK
+1005 ADTWAEVHASDSMK

-1030 EDVVKNQVGQAKFTG
+1030 EDVVKNQVGQSKFTG
-1045 TMQDKEGVKAVT
+1045 TMQDKEGVKVAT

-1076 GDVIVDSAGDGSYSA
+1076 GDVIVDTAGDGSYSA

-1119 TFSLEDYAN
+1119 IFSLEDYAN
-1128 RIRTTLQEQKTAEI
+1128 RIRTTLQEKKTAEI
-1142 QSTEAPK
+1142 QSTEQPK
-1149 AEAPKAGG
+1149 VET
-1157 AKEEVPSNEPK
+1157 
-1168 EKEPKEEAPAEA
+1168 PKEEASKGKTIIEGVEQEEKPTAKEEPKKEEA
-1180 PKEIVNDGKG
+1180 PKD
-1190 GTDNM
+1190 
-1195 GNILNSDGSIYTET
+1195 ET
-1209 VKSIEDIKD
+1209 
-1218 EDFDNPTRSIEL
+1218 
-1230 PTIPQNVSS
+1230 
-1239 AIGADGKPVIIKK
+1239 
-1252 NIFEKN
+1252 
-1258 ATNHPELDA
+1258 
-1267 ADSRAIL
+1267 
-1274 TNALYNPNLIGQTQ
+1274 
-1288 PVKRPSYK
+1288 
-1296 VAVQTG
+1296 
-1302 DKNSIVVLDVYN
+1302 
-1314 DKKQVEIVGWRLINE
+1314 
-1329 KGLAKMKRQAEREG
+1329 
-1343 GQFLIL
+1343 
-1349 SPKDGSAAA
+1349 PK
-1358 LSALPHGLSSDGKD
+1358 
-1372 TTKSSDLQGGNETL
+1372 
-1386 TVKEGTEAPKNYEL
+1386 TEAPANEMPKTPEIPKEETPKENQSESEKEPPKAEGPQPSSGPKEVSNYEK

-1411 VYEQVPKERT
+1411 IYEQVPKERT

-1438 AQIRIESAGKELK
+1438 AQIRIEGAEKELK

-1485 TYWESV
+1485 SYWESV

-1508 AQEELDGTAAREEYK
+1508 AQEELDGTAAREEHK
-1523 KTVGETQPAGGVSLA
+1523 KTVGETQPADGVSLA

-1549 ESFRKETGLSA
+1549 ESFRKETGLST
-1560 ADQRSFVGTIAGAE
+1560 ADQRTFVGMIAGAE

-1639 ARMRDEAYHERY
+1639 ARMRDEAYYERY

-1696 HGKTDRENDSSREES
+1696 HGKADRENDSSREES

-1720 SEERIDDRGRGES
+1720 PEERIDDRGRGES

-1743 ERRGNTKDAPLH
+1743 ERRGNTEDAPLQ

-1807 SGDASETKRTKDE
+1807 SDDASETKRTKDE

-1834 GLIERRKTIAKEMGE
+1834 GLIERRKTIAKEIGE
-1849 EPKAEK
+1849 EPKVEK

-1889 IRSDEDNKELAAAA
+1889 IRSDEGNKELAAAA

-1977 ETAPGKQEGG
+1977 EAAPGKQEGG

-1997 AGEGSNSEGEGGTPG
+1997 AGEGSHSEGEGGTSG
-2012 LGGLPSG
+2012 LGGLSAG
-2019 SGRRT
+2019 SGGRT
-2024 GSGTAGSTGSVGSGR
+2024 GSGTAGSTGSLGNGR
-2039 GRGSGSRPS
+2039 GRGSDSRPS
-2048 KSNGKRKPAAKQ
+2048 KSNGKRKPASKQ
-2060 GTSFPNSKGR
+2060 GTTFPNSKGR
-2070 DVKQETKDAKAAM
+2070 DVRQETKDAKAAM

-2090 KKRGKNG
+2090 KKRGKKG

-2117 AKATGRYGIALIGEG
+2117 AKATGRYGVALIGEG

-2150 MKDCGFSDTD
+2150 MKDCGFSDAD

-2184 WASIKGYAGLRE
+2184 WASIRGYAGLRE

-2257 ANGKGYMFTNGT
+2257 ASGKGYMFTNGT

-2438 EKEMRFHTS
+2438 EKEMRFNTS

-2855 LGSQARNLRD
+2855 LGNQARNLRD

-2961 PQSNELVAIEPSMSL
+2961 PQSNELVAIEPSMRL

-3045 AMDAKFVKWAESN
+3045 AMDKKFAKWYDNEKTAAMRAE
-3058 KSVAPR
+3058 VD
-3064 AYISLPDVTFQ
+3064 LPDIAFQ
-3075 QAGTKVNC
+3075 QAGTSVRC
-3083 RVVVVDKITDAK
+3083 RVVVVDKITDSK
-3095 LREKADITHVDLNRH
+3095 LREQAHMEKADLSGH

-3200 MEKAELREGNKAVF
+3200 MEKSELREGNKAVF

-3328 KWKFKLNKGGKDAK
+3328 KWKFKLDKGGKDAK

-3396 RAKDTVG
+3396 RAKDAVG

-3501 RRAEER
+3501 RRAEKR
-3507 MEEHH
+3507 LEEHH
-3512 VEVAKAAEKLN
+3512 AEVVKAAEKLN

-3660 DKVFHIVTEALHNVG
+3660 DKVFHIVTEAMHDVG

-3718 SNDGI
+3718 LNDGI
-3723 ENGEFVETGGVRF
+3723 ENGEFVKTGGNNM
-3736 SNGNSKLNG
+3736 SDEQS
-3745 EDSEKLFASLQN
+3745 
-3757 KKGKEYYDTVT
+3757 
-3768 EIARRVVERR
+3768 
-3778 NGTTTVSEESNGKSE
+3778 
-3793 NDTNEGFYG
+3793 
-3802 GFKSVAHC
+3802 
-3810 AASIITHDVERS
+3810 
-3822 VYADVANRE
+3822 RE
-3831 NKSHESESAG
+3831 A
-3841 ESLYAD
+3841 
-3847 IDKNVQ
+3847 V
-3853 SQGLGAENKEGLANR
+3853 
-3868 VNREIFSRL
+3868 
-3877 KDWAEQNH
+3877 
-3885 AWLDRRNFGKKYPTS
+3885 
-3900 NKIGEGEEAEVY
+3900 
-3912 LSKDGKSVLKI
+3912 
-3923 IHNDA
+3923 
-3928 YLNPVGSKLDELAYE
+3928 
-3943 NIALG
+3943 
-3948 DNERKVIGFMKDPYA
+3948 
-3963 FNDNMLILVEQPYVE
+3963 
-3978 GKTVDEIYGGDTPEA
+3978 
-3993 LAFIDKVMKDKG
+3993 
-4005 FETKETPFSED
+4005 
-4016 LDDWLVKTYY
+4016 
-4026 NSDFTIRDVNTGNV
+4026 
-4040 IVDKDGKAH
+4040 
-4049 IIDVYA
+4049 
-4055 FINHGEFEKFGDNG
+4055 
-4069 IPANNTKFEIDFTKS
+4069 
-4084 SKKSV
+4084 
-4089 VRKDKPQEKNNG
+4089 
-4101 SVRFRKD
+4101 
-4108 DRTTDDKAKHES
+4108 
-4120 TLFRKPSLDRSKND
+4120 LFRKQSLDRSKND

-4323 DFSFQHTGDAEKDAL
+4323 DFSFQYTGDAEKDAL

-4346 ADNVGGKYD
+4346 ADKIGGKYD

-4370 DSDAERIDYVMNT
+4370 NSDAERIDYVMNT

-4447 YLNNEISDGGNVS
+4447 YLNNEISDGGKVS

-4527 AMISEVWYKKVTD
+4527 AVISEVWYKKVTD
-4540 HTTGETYWEA
+4540 HTTGEAYWEA

-4588 QKGTFAKPFKVA
+4588 QKGTFAKPFNVA

-4626 PAQAIHGDTASDVT
+4626 PAQAINGDTASDVT

-4674 VAIREDAAYYARFVK
+4674 VAIRENAAYYARFVK

-4703 MMNMPKVKGMYYQLW
+4703 LMNMPKVKGMYYQLW
-4718 SDYKKGKKLTGK
+4718 SDYKKGKKITGK

-4835 KGTNAKAWEKWQ
+4835 KGTNAKTWEKWQ

-4869 VLSNNWKKHKV
+4869 LLSNNFVRHPV
-4880 KTTAFAVGIPILF
+4880 KTAAFAVGIPILF
-4893 ASSIIPALNSWIASC
+4893 ASSIIPAINSWIASC
-4908 FDEDDQYDNLSEWE
+4908 CDEDDQYDNLSEWE

-4971 DILSQVTQILPVDFM
+4971 DMLSQMTQILPLDFM
-4986 GEGGDF
+4986 GEGGDVI
-4992 WGALMPDVAKP
+4992 GALMPDIAKP
-5003 LYHVWVNRDWTGK
+5003 LYHVMVNRDWTGK

-5072 WGEIITGYGGGA
+5072 WGEIINGYGGGA
-5084 LSDAIRTGKLATRV
+5084 LSDAIRTGKMATRV

-5161 KAIGD
+5161 KAISD
-5166 MKREA
+5166 MKRES
-5171 PEFVRMAKIHAFE
+5171 PEFVRMVKIHGFE
-5184 KSIKELKKIAN
+5184 KSIKGLKKIAN
-5195 NEKIPKKDRDEA
+5195 NEKIPKKARDEA
-5207 KEHINQAKVKLV
+5207 KELINQEKVKLV

>member
-83 KVPDNWGQMDMGRTF
+83 KVPDNWGQMDTGKVF
-98 ANDEMEQQLETQRD
+98 ANDEMEQQLETQR
-112 NQASSNAKKT
+112 NKQASSNAKKT
-122 GSDEPIV
+122 GSDEPIA
-129 QRAKEKVNRRKL
+129 QRVKEKLNRTHL

-147 NNILGSFANDKTF
+147 NNLLGSFADGKTF

-168 APAQMF
+168 TPAQMF

-182 YVLDYGKKDPK
+182 YVLDYSKKDPK
-193 TGEVSIELER
+193 SGEVSIELER
-203 KMRDDADREAQKLN
+203 KIRDDADREAQKLN

-225 EETEARARKKQ
+225 EEAEARARKKQ

-283 NTPEFKSKVE
+283 NTPEFKSKIE

-323 IENGTPKNTADY
+323 IESGTPKSTADY

-353 MTADQRTI
+353 MTADQRTV

-369 AEQIDDERK
+369 AEEIEDERK
-378 KNGFF
+378 RNGFF

-536 SVGGTLGRNV
+536 SIGGTLGRNV
-546 GITGT
+546 GITGN
-551 EANMIERLKHGVRKA
+551 EAGIIERLKHGVRKA

-576 SLAFRTEQMAE
+576 SLAFRSEQMAE

-599 NFVEGALENLSIKL
+599 NFIEGALENLSIKL

-621 VAHFKPSH
+621 VAHFSPSR
-629 ILRGLVFAEGNS
+629 IMRGLVFAEGNS

-680 AMEVSTPANGQSA
+680 AMEVSTPTNDQSS

-698 ETANKKQI
+698 ETANKKQVD
-706 ELSERTSGGQAVGK
+706 LSERTPGGQAVGK
-720 LQQYLDDKTISWTLR
+720 LQQFLDDKSISWTLR

-759 GNGGKFSVSEYSKD
+759 ENGGKFSVSEYSKD
-773 GELLNTKEY
+773 GELLSTKEY

-815 TEDEKQEC
+815 TENEKQEC
-823 IEKAAEE
+823 IEKVAEE

-844 RRSDEGDNELDK
+844 RRNEEGDNELDK

-896 DKDYSKRNSVEE
+896 DKDYSKRSSVEE
-908 QAIEEFKKRLTVL
+908 QAIEEFKKRLTGL

-927 MEQRTT
+927 IEQLTT

-960 VNNRQASAHAA
+960 VNDRQASARAA
-971 WDEFVKNSPDLEEWL
+971 WDELVKANPDLDEWM
-986 KSNPDFDIADL
+986 KSNPDFDISDL
-997 RENFGDDV
+997 RENFGDAV
-1005 ADRWAEVQAADSMK
+1005 ADTWAEVHAADSMK

-1030 EDVVKNQVGQAKFTG
+1030 EDAVRNQAGQAKFTG
-1045 TMQDKEGVKAVT
+1045 TMQDKEGVKIVT

-1076 GDVIVDSAGDGSYSA
+1076 GDVIVDTAGDGSYSA

-1101 KDGNLVQR
+1101 KEGNLVQR

-1128 RIRTTLQEQKTAEI
+1128 RVRTTLQEQKTAEI
-1142 QSTEAPK
+1142 QSTEQQVTEQPK
-1149 AEAPKAGG
+1149 VEGPEQSIKG
-1157 AKEEVPSNEPK
+1157 VSTSN
-1168 EKEPKEEAPAEA
+1168 
-1180 PKEIVNDGKG
+1180 
-1190 GTDNM
+1190 
-1195 GNILNSDGSIYTET
+1195 
-1209 VKSIEDIKD
+1209 
-1218 EDFDNPTRSIEL
+1218 
-1230 PTIPQNVSS
+1230 
-1239 AIGADGKPVIIKK
+1239 
-1252 NIFEKN
+1252 
-1258 ATNHPELDA
+1258 
-1267 ADSRAIL
+1267 
-1274 TNALYNPNLIGQTQ
+1274 
-1288 PVKRPSYK
+1288 
-1296 VAVQTG
+1296 
-1302 DKNSIVVLDVYN
+1302 
-1314 DKKQVEIVGWRLINE
+1314 
-1329 KGLAKMKRQAEREG
+1329 
-1343 GQFLIL
+1343 
-1349 SPKDGSAAA
+1349 
-1358 LSALPHGLSSDGKD
+1358 
-1372 TTKSSDLQGGNETL
+1372 SSDLHLAEHQNDVPDLLPTQEIDTPSAIKDTNNSSNGNGNNETL
-1386 TVKEGTEAPKNYEL
+1386 TFKNTEEAKEESNYEK

-1438 AQIRIESAGKELK
+1438 AQIRIEGAEKELK

-1459 IGAKINEYLKKKQ
+1459 IGTKINEYLKKKQ

-1485 TYWESV
+1485 AYWESV
-1491 KDEIEK
+1491 KEEIEK

-1523 KTVGETQPAGGVSLA
+1523 KTFNETQPADGVSLA
-1538 AEFVVDARITP
+1538 AMFVVDARITP
-1549 ESFRKETGLSA
+1549 ESFKKETGFGTA
-1560 ADQRSFVGTIAGAE
+1560 EQRSFVGMIANAE

-1584 EELVE
+1584 EDLV
-1589 YDNAYYGG
+1589 YLDNTEYGG
-1597 AYFHGDSNDARSAII
+1597 VYFHGDTNDARSAII

-1687 EITNQINKE
+1687 EITNQIEKE
-1696 HGKTDRENDSSREES
+1696 HGKADRENDSSREES

-1720 SEERIDDRGRGES
+1720 PEERVDDRGRGES
-1733 PKEHGGREKA
+1733 PKEHGGREKD
-1743 ERRGNTKDAPLH
+1743 ERRGNTENAPLH
-1755 ETPSGGEVEKGER
+1755 ETPSGGEVKGEDH

-1784 GAAEQFHEER
+1784 GAAEQFHQER

-1807 SGDASETKRTKDE
+1807 SGDASEIKRTKDE

-1827 KLKAQGI
+1827 KLKAQGV
-1834 GLIERRKTIAKEMGE
+1834 GLVKRRKTIAKEMGE
-1849 EPKAEK
+1849 EPKVEE
-1855 PKGEG
+1855 PKGEE
-1860 PKVGEKQWEDM
+1860 PKSGEKQWEEM
-1871 TPTERAEKADA
+1871 TPAERAEKADA

-1933 PGNSGTEDKTQ
+1933 PGNSGTEDTTQ

-1962 GSGGTVEPMDRGAGG
+1962 GSGGTAEPMDRGAGG
-1977 ETAPGKQEGG
+1977 ETAPGKQESG
-1987 ETGKGDTDTP
+1987 ETGKGNADTP
-1997 AGEGSNSEGEGGTPG
+1997 AGEGSHIEGEGGTPG
-2012 LGGLPSG
+2012 LGGLPAG
-2019 SGRRT
+2019 SGGRT
-2024 GSGTAGSTGSVGSGR
+2024 GSGNAGSTGSVGRGR

-2060 GTSFPNSKGR
+2060 GTTFPNSKGR

-2083 MAAFAEF
+2083 LAAFAEF
-2090 KKRGKNG
+2090 KKRGKKG

-2117 AKATGRYGIALIGEG
+2117 AKATGRYGIALISEG
-2132 IYRAKEWIRNV
+2132 IYKAKEWIKNI

-2184 WASIKGYAGLRE
+2184 WASIKGYAVLRE

-2206 DKQVLAEPTE
+2206 DKQVLAEQTE

-2247 FDESHKDKAH
+2247 FDKSHKDKAH
-2257 ANGKGYMFTNGT
+2257 AGGKGYMFTNGT

-2333 KGDGVVITTF
+2333 KGEGVVITTF
-2343 ANFGTNKRLLEDQ
+2343 ANFGTNKKLLEDQ
-2356 FDAIVYDESHRIME
+2356 FDVIVYDESHRIME

-2438 EKEMRFHTS
+2438 ENEMRFHTS

-2485 VKPKLEK
+2485 VKPGLEK

-2528 ERNDMGQSGKT
+2528 ERNEMGQSGKT

-2623 FGDAYRKVLGDYNY
+2623 FGDAYGKVLGDYNY

-2659 AGRKIVIFHR
+2659 AGRKVVIFHR

-2705 IHLNEL
+2705 TRLNEL

-2737 FGEDNILYFSGSE
+2737 FGEDNVLYFSGSE
-2750 SKSVKSEAVKQFND
+2750 NKKVKSEAVKQFND

-2865 SFARGIEEHSG
+2865 SFARGIEEHG
-2876 IVPIDQQGVG
+2876 GVVPIDQQGVG
-2886 GKEFDKGDVS
+2886 GKEFDKGDAN

-2987 GRKFQNETFE
+2987 GR
-2997 AYHISN
+2997 
-3003 KHDTIVMNPPFG
+3003 
-3015 HAGATAIAHI
+3015 
-3025 EKAFGHLEEGGRMV
+3025 
-3039 AIIPRG
+3039 
-3045 AMDAKFVKWAESN
+3045 
-3058 KSVAPR
+3058 
-3064 AYISLPDVTFQ
+3064 
-3075 QAGTKVNC
+3075 
-3083 RVVVVDKITDAK
+3083 
-3095 LREKADITHVDLNRH
+3095 
-3110 YDKIEDFFNDLRGV
+3110 
-3124 EVPDRIIDTNFKM
+3124 
-3137 QKMSKSAVKSLKE
+3137 
-3150 IRDVWSADVDKDGV
+3150 
-3164 HVRTSSWM
+3164 
-3172 GYDISFTGSEDPKRW
+3172 
-3187 KDKMAATYDKYAQ
+3187 
-3200 MEKAELREGNKAVF
+3200 
-3214 GELKELACKLAGMTE
+3214 
-3229 DEMRRYLVSKGTGGV
+3229 
-3244 RFRKVDDPKEI
+3244 
-3255 ERLEK
+3255 
-3260 EPTVKVY
+3260 
-3267 RAMQVIDGKLY
+3267 
-3278 PPMAAKVRGEL
+3278 
-3289 VEPREL
+3289 
-3295 GEWERADENIDLAIP
+3295 
-3310 DIDKKTGKQKVD
+3310 
-3322 KKTGEL
+3322 
-3328 KWKFKLNKGGKDAK
+3328 
-3342 GKKLGDV
+3342 
-3349 PAAYNPYWHT
+3349 
-3359 SRSPLNDQFSS
+3359 
-3370 AYKRPNLRVVE
+3370 
-3381 VEVPVSEL
+3381 
-3389 TSGYKAE
+3389 
-3396 RAKDTVG
+3396 
-3403 EMAWHSGPVS
+3403 
-3413 SKLPK
+3413 
-3418 EKERKVILSRWDKPV
+3418 
-3433 RVLSDAEAADKIAE
+3433 
-3447 ILKGEDIEIPDN
+3447 
-3459 TITPSLKEELIKRG
+3459 
-3473 LKVTETDEVKEWNE
+3473 
-3487 SLRFRKGEDLTPEE
+3487 
-3501 RRAEER
+3501 
-3507 MEEHH
+3507 
-3512 VEVAKAAEKLN
+3512 
-3523 TKVNVCVDINDVTN
+3523 
-3537 AEARAAIERGEK
+3537 
-3549 VKAWYD
+3549 
-3555 TRTGEVHVYLPN
+3555 
-3567 VTDKYDAQMSVAHEV
+3567 
-3582 VAHKGMRGLLGEEGY
+3582 
-3597 RSMMRR
+3597 
-3603 MYTHLSNEEV
+3603 
-3613 KEVNERMMRNGW
+3613 
-3625 DFYTAMDEWVADK
+3625 
-3638 AEESVFT
+3638 
-3645 PKYVVMK
+3645 
-3652 DGLHRYPL
+3652 
-3660 DKVFHIVTEALHNVG
+3660 
-3675 YRINP
+3675 
-3680 NVDDVKYWL
+3680 
-3689 WESKKGL
+3689 
-3696 KNGDAYTAMK
+3696 
-3706 RNSFLWR
+3706 
-3713 LNHNT
+3713 
-3718 SNDGI
+3718 
-3723 ENGEFVETGGVRF
+3723 
-3736 SNGNSKLNG
+3736 
-3745 EDSEKLFASLQN
+3745 
-3757 KKGKEYYDTVT
+3757 
-3768 EIARRVVERR
+3768 
-3778 NGTTTVSEESNGKSE
+3778 
-3793 NDTNEGFYG
+3793 
-3802 GFKSVAHC
+3802 
-3810 AASIITHDVERS
+3810 
-3822 VYADVANRE
+3822 
-3831 NKSHESESAG
+3831 
-3841 ESLYAD
+3841 
-3847 IDKNVQ
+3847 
-3853 SQGLGAENKEGLANR
+3853 
-3868 VNREIFSRL
+3868 
-3877 KDWAEQNH
+3877 
-3885 AWLDRRNFGKKYPTS
+3885 
-3900 NKIGEGEEAEVY
+3900 
-3912 LSKDGKSVLKI
+3912 
-3923 IHNDA
+3923 
-3928 YLNPVGSKLDELAYE
+3928 
-3943 NIALG
+3943 
-3948 DNERKVIGFMKDPYA
+3948 
-3963 FNDNMLILVEQPYVE
+3963 
-3978 GKTVDEIYGGDTPEA
+3978 
-3993 LAFIDKVMKDKG
+3993 
-4005 FETKETPFSED
+4005 
-4016 LDDWLVKTYY
+4016 
-4026 NSDFTIRDVNTGNV
+4026 
-4040 IVDKDGKAH
+4040 
-4049 IIDVYA
+4049 
-4055 FINHGEFEKFGDNG
+4055 
-4069 IPANNTKFEIDFTKS
+4069 
-4084 SKKSV
+4084 
-4089 VRKDKPQEKNNG
+4089 
-4101 SVRFRKD
+4101 
-4108 DRTTDDKAKHES
+4108 
-4120 TLFRKPSLDRSKND
+4120 
-4134 TPLMSATKDSID
+4134 
-4146 KALNN
+4146 
-4151 WNARRIECW
+4151 
-4160 TDDKHGLR
+4160 
-4168 VFQQE
+4168 
-4173 LAKGLKKGMNDSMDS
+4173 
-4188 YHGAINQSSI
+4188 
-4198 VREKQYQFETRELKT
+4198 
-4213 MNDAVK
+4213 
-4219 ECTRKLGG
+4219 
-4227 GMEGYEELNKYAYVK
+4227 
-4242 SGLERNRVL
+4242 
-4251 FVRDAAEQVDKKIMK
+4251 
-4266 LNKEALDKDPQAA
+4266 
-4279 TLAKMGVEEFRD
+4279 
-4291 AFHSEKKFQETL
+4291 
-4303 LNSGKISLAEY
+4303 
-4314 YKALDDFIK
+4314 
-4323 DFSFQHTGDAEKDAL
+4323 
-4338 IDKLNDWY
+4338 
-4346 ADNVGGKYD
+4346 
-4355 ENEND
+4355 
-4360 YSGIRKFDDF
+4360 
-4370 DSDAERIDYVMNT
+4370 
-4383 EATLGEESKN
+4383 
-4393 KLWRGIGGVTHF
+4393 
-4405 AIDNDYNYG
+4405 
-4414 VISKDV
+4414 
-4420 HNRVSSMFSWYI
+4420 
-4432 PMRGFKEDTMEDMYA
+4432 
-4447 YLNNEISDGGNVS
+4447 
-4460 SVVKRADG
+4460 
-4468 RTTLADSPLGTA
+4468 
-4480 AALAERSIS
+4480 
-4489 NGEDNRNK
+4489 
-4497 QRLYRLVNQWLK
+4497 
-4509 DHTTTN
+4509 
-4515 EDGKIE
+4515 
-4521 LTEEAP
+4521 
-4527 AMISEVWYKKVTD
+4527 
-4540 HTTGETYWEA
+4540 
-4550 VMPDIDGEK
+4550 
-4559 DPKQIRAK
+4559 
-4567 VERFEENMRN
+4567 
-4577 AEKNGNATRTL
+4577 
-4588 QKGTFAKPFKVA
+4588 
-4600 KHKNEHVVFVNVNGK
+4600 
-4615 QKMIIMQGNPR
+4615 
-4626 PAQAIHGDTASDVT
+4626 
-4640 AGRLMRGMSAMFTS
+4640 
-4654 YNITFSVTNTSRD
+4654 
-4667 TFFANNN
+4667 
-4674 VAIREDAAYYARFVK
+4674 
-4689 NQALMGGSMLQGTV
+4689 
-4703 MMNMPKVKGMYYQLW
+4703 
-4718 SDYKKGKKLTGK
+4718 
-4730 YGKYFEEYM
+4730 
-4739 NNGGKTGFVQTKTI
+4739 
-4753 EDLEKH
+4753 
-4759 IRNEATQKM
+4759 
-4768 LSASTLGKVMSKVP
+4768 
-4782 EVIEALNER
+4782 
-4791 SENMNRFACYV
+4791 
-4802 TSREMGRS
+4802 
-4810 VMRSVSDAKEV
+4810 
-4821 STNFNRKGSGSKAF
+4821 
-4835 KGTNAKAWEKWQ
+4835 
-4847 GWLYD
+4847 
-4852 RAKSYY
+4852 
-4858 LFFNAGMQSLS
+4858 
-4869 VLSNNWKKHKV
+4869 
-4880 KTTAFAVGIPILF
+4880 
-4893 ASSIIPALNSWIASC
+4893 
-4908 FDEDDQYDNLSEWE
+4908 
-4922 RRNNI
+4922 
-4927 CIYAGHSNWVKVPL
+4927 
-4941 PIELRAFYGFG
+4941 
-4952 DIALGVTNP
+4952 
-4961 AFRSEKGLWL
+4961 
-4971 DILSQVTQILPVDFM
+4971 
-4986 GEGGDF
+4986 
-4992 WGALMPDVAKP
+4992 
-5003 LYHVWVNRDWTGK
+5003 
-5016 PIYKD
+5016 
-5021 YDYLKYEPEYQKV
+5021 
-5034 FQGENEWF
+5034 
-5042 VSFSKFINE
+5042 
-5051 MSGGNEHVKGSL
+5051 
-5063 DGKWNNPAI
+5063 
-5072 WGEIITGYGGGA
+5072 
-5084 LSDAIRTGKLATRV
+5084 
-5098 ATWNWEDFSTREVPM
+5098 
-5113 VRALYSSATEKTKY
+5113 
-5127 YRSLSK
+5127 
-5133 YAHYKEDA
+5133 
-5141 DKYLHDFKANLKS
+5141 
-5154 DNPLYVM
+5154 
-5161 KAIGD
+5161 
-5166 MKREA
+5166 
-5171 PEFVRMAKIHAFE
+5171 
-5184 KSIKELKKIAN
+5184 
-5195 NEKIPKKDRDEA
+5195 
-5207 KEHINQAKVKLV
+5207 
-5219 KEFESDE
+5219 

>member
-38 GVWNDLRKQGAQV
+38 GVWNDLRKQGANV

-83 KVPDNWGQMDMGRTF
+83 KVPDNWGQ
-98 ANDEMEQQLETQRD
+98 
-112 NQASSNAKKT
+112 
-122 GSDEPIV
+122 I
-129 QRAKEKVNRRKL
+129 
-141 KEASTS
+141 TS

-160 TPTLKEKD
+160 TPTLKKKNT
-168 APAQMF
+168 PALMF
-174 RESELGDG
+174 RESELGG
-182 YVLDYGKKDPK
+182 GWVLDYGKKDPK

-203 KMRDDADREAQKLN
+203 KMRDDSDREAQKLN

-283 NTPEFKSKVE
+283 NTPEFKSKIE

-323 IENGTPKNTADY
+323 IESGTPKSTADY

-390 AGRTTMGMAAD
+390 AGRTAMGMAAD
-401 AAAFAGAGKIAGGM
+401 AAAFAGAGKIAGGI

-621 VAHFKPSH
+621 VAHFSPSR
-629 ILRGLVFAEGNS
+629 IMRGLVFAEGNS

-680 AMEVSTPANGQSA
+680 TMEVSTPANGQSA

-706 ELSERTSGGQAVGK
+706 DLSERTPGGQALGK
-720 LQQYLDDKTISWTLR
+720 LQQFLDDKTISWTLR

-759 GNGGKFSVSEYSKD
+759 ENGGKFSVSEYSKD
-773 GELLNTKEY
+773 GELLSSKEY

-815 TEDEKQEC
+815 TEGERQEC
-823 IEKAAEE
+823 IEKVAEE

-844 RRSDEGDNELDK
+844 RRSEEGNSDLDK

-896 DKDYSKRNSVEE
+896 DKDYSKRSSVEE
-908 QAIEEFKKRLTVL
+908 QAIEEFKKRLTGL

-960 VNNRQASAHAA
+960 VNDRQASARAA
-971 WDEFVKNSPDLEEWL
+971 WDELVKANPDLEEWM
-986 KSNPDFDIADL
+986 KSNPDFDISDL
-997 RENFGDDV
+997 RENFGDAV
-1005 ADRWAEVQAADSMK
+1005 ADTWAEVHAADSMK

-1030 EDVVKNQVGQAKFTG
+1030 EDAVKKQVVHANFAG
-1045 TMQDKEGVKAVT
+1045 TMQDKEGIKVVT

-1076 GDVIVDSAGDGSYSA
+1076 GDVIVDSAGDGSYSV

-1128 RIRTTLQEQKTAEI
+1128 RIRKALQEQKTAEI
-1142 QSTEAPK
+1142 QSTEQPK
-1149 AEAPKAGG
+1149 VET
-1157 AKEEVPSNEPK
+1157 
-1168 EKEPKEEAPAEA
+1168 PKEEAPKGKTIIESVEPEEKPTAKEEPKKGESPKYETPKTEVPA
-1180 PKEIVNDGKG
+1180 NEMPKMPETPKE
-1190 GTDNM
+1190 
-1195 GNILNSDGSIYTET
+1195 ET
-1209 VKSIEDIKD
+1209 PKENQSESENEPPKA
-1218 EDFDNPTRSIEL
+1218 EG
-1230 PTIPQNVSS
+1230 PQPS
-1239 AIGADGKPVIIKK
+1239 A
-1252 NIFEKN
+1252 E
-1258 ATNHPELDA
+1258 
-1267 ADSRAIL
+1267 
-1274 TNALYNPNLIGQTQ
+1274 
-1288 PVKRPSYK
+1288 
-1296 VAVQTG
+1296 
-1302 DKNSIVVLDVYN
+1302 
-1314 DKKQVEIVGWRLINE
+1314 
-1329 KGLAKMKRQAEREG
+1329 
-1343 GQFLIL
+1343 
-1349 SPKDGSAAA
+1349 PKEES
-1358 LSALPHGLSSDGKD
+1358 
-1372 TTKSSDLQGGNETL
+1372 
-1386 TVKEGTEAPKNYEL
+1386 NYEK
-1400 NDIPMDNEGEP
+1400 NDIPMDSEGEP
-1411 VYEQVPKERT
+1411 IYEQVPKERT

-1438 AQIRIESAGKELK
+1438 AQIRIEGAEKELK

-1485 TYWESV
+1485 NYWGSV

-1523 KTVGETQPAGGVSLA
+1523 KTVSETQPADGVSLA

-1549 ESFRKETGLSA
+1549 ESFRKETGLGA
-1560 ADQRSFVGTIAGAE
+1560 ADQRTFVGMIASAE

-1584 EELVE
+1584 EELVV
-1589 YDNAYYGG
+1589 YDNTYYGG

-1612 SALMSAKSRK
+1612 SALMSARSRK

-1696 HGKTDRENDSSREES
+1696 HGKADRENDSSREES

-1720 SEERIDDRGRGES
+1720 PEERIDDRGRGES

-1743 ERRGNTKDAPLH
+1743 ERRGNTEDAPLQ

-1849 EPKAEK
+1849 EPKVEK

-1871 TPTERAEKADA
+1871 TPMERAEKADA

-1944 LAAADNGGGEG
+1944 LAATDNGGGEG

-1977 ETAPGKQEGG
+1977 EAAPGKQEGG
-1987 ETGKGDTDTP
+1987 ETGKGDTDSP
-1997 AGEGSNSEGEGGTPG
+1997 AGEGSHSEGEGGTSG
-2012 LGGLPSG
+2012 LGGLPAG
-2019 SGRRT
+2019 SGGRT
-2024 GSGTAGSTGSVGSGR
+2024 GGGTAGSTGSVGSGR

-2070 DVKQETKDAKAAM
+2070 DVRQETKDAKAAM

-2090 KKRGKNG
+2090 KKRGKKG

-2117 AKATGRYGIALIGEG
+2117 AKATGRYGVALIGEG

-2257 ANGKGYMFTNGT
+2257 AGGKGYMFTNGT

-2324 ERGSTATNE
+2324 ERGNTATNE

-2457 SISDKAK
+2457 SISDKEK
-2464 FPELGKIYEDYIK
+2464 FTELGKIYEDYIK

-2711 RDKYSGLLEWEK
+2711 RDKYSELLEWEK

-2855 LGSQARNLRD
+2855 LGNQARNLRD

-2918 REGVDYFPTPEPL
+2918 RKGVDYFPTPEPL

-3045 AMDAKFVKWAESN
+3045 AMDKKFDKWYDNEKTAAMRAE
-3058 KSVAPR
+3058 VD
-3064 AYISLPDVTFQ
+3064 LPDIAFQ
-3075 QAGTKVNC
+3075 QAGTSVRC
-3083 RVVVVDKITDAK
+3083 RVVVVDKITDSK
-3095 LREKADITHVDLNRH
+3095 LREQAHMEKSDLSGH

-3200 MEKAELREGNKAVF
+3200 MEKSELREGNKAVF

-3244 RFRKVDDPKEI
+3244 RFRTSDELFKEYGPRWIDEQTNEDGRHTTQVKNTINSYKKFGEFVKEDSKGRDVDVLDASSGLGLGTEWMRENGMNVDDV
-3255 ERLEK
+3255 
-3260 EPTVKVY
+3260 EPFPSKNRTAPTYTKYDDVKKKYDYIISNAVLNVIPDDW
-3267 RAMQVIDGKLY
+3267 RANVLHDMADKLKVGGKLVIN
-3278 PPMAAKVRGEL
+3278 VRGAQSIKTQGTEGKTRTTLDDPSEILVHRPDGSIKAYQKGFTKEEL
-3289 VEPREL
+3289 RDWCKQEL
-3295 GEWERADENIDLAIP
+3295 GEDYSVEIAN
-3310 DIDKKTGKQKVD
+3310 KK
-3322 KKTGEL
+3322 
-3328 KWKFKLNKGGKDAK
+3328 NAGGSYDTA
-3342 GKKLGDV
+3342 
-3349 PAAYNPYWHT
+3349 
-3359 SRSPLNDQFSS
+3359 
-3370 AYKRPNLRVVE
+3370 VV
-3381 VEVPVSEL
+3381 V
-3389 TSGYKAE
+3389 K
-3396 RAKDTVG
+3396 
-3403 EMAWHSGPVS
+3403 
-3413 SKLPK
+3413 K
-3418 EKERKVILSRWDKPV
+3418 EKE
-3433 RVLSDAEAADKIAE
+3433 
-3447 ILKGEDIEIPDN
+3447 G
-3459 TITPSLKEELIKRG
+3459 T
-3473 LKVTETDEVKEWNE
+3473 
-3487 SLRFRKGEDLTPEE
+3487 RFRKGEDLTPEE
-3501 RRAEER
+3501 RRAEKR

-3512 VEVAKAAEKLN
+3512 VEVAKAAKNLN

-3723 ENGEFVETGGVRF
+3723 ENGEFVKTG
-3736 SNGNSKLNG
+3736 SNNMSD
-3745 EDSEKLFASLQN
+3745 EQS
-3757 KKGKEYYDTVT
+3757 
-3768 EIARRVVERR
+3768 
-3778 NGTTTVSEESNGKSE
+3778 
-3793 NDTNEGFYG
+3793 
-3802 GFKSVAHC
+3802 
-3810 AASIITHDVERS
+3810 
-3822 VYADVANRE
+3822 RE
-3831 NKSHESESAG
+3831 A
-3841 ESLYAD
+3841 
-3847 IDKNVQ
+3847 V
-3853 SQGLGAENKEGLANR
+3853 
-3868 VNREIFSRL
+3868 
-3877 KDWAEQNH
+3877 
-3885 AWLDRRNFGKKYPTS
+3885 
-3900 NKIGEGEEAEVY
+3900 
-3912 LSKDGKSVLKI
+3912 
-3923 IHNDA
+3923 
-3928 YLNPVGSKLDELAYE
+3928 
-3943 NIALG
+3943 
-3948 DNERKVIGFMKDPYA
+3948 
-3963 FNDNMLILVEQPYVE
+3963 
-3978 GKTVDEIYGGDTPEA
+3978 
-3993 LAFIDKVMKDKG
+3993 
-4005 FETKETPFSED
+4005 
-4016 LDDWLVKTYY
+4016 
-4026 NSDFTIRDVNTGNV
+4026 
-4040 IVDKDGKAH
+4040 
-4049 IIDVYA
+4049 
-4055 FINHGEFEKFGDNG
+4055 
-4069 IPANNTKFEIDFTKS
+4069 
-4084 SKKSV
+4084 
-4089 VRKDKPQEKNNG
+4089 
-4101 SVRFRKD
+4101 
-4108 DRTTDDKAKHES
+4108 
-4120 TLFRKPSLDRSKND
+4120 LFRKQSLDRSKND
-4134 TPLMSATKDSID
+4134 TPLMSSTKDSID

-4151 WNARRIECW
+4151 WNARRIECF

-4198 VREKQYQFETRELKT
+4198 VREKQYQFETRELKA

-4346 ADNVGGKYD
+4346 ADKIGGKYD

-4370 DSDAERIDYVMNT
+4370 NSDAERIDYVMNT
-4383 EATLGEESKN
+4383 EAILGEESKN

-4509 DHTTTN
+4509 DHTTAN

-4540 HTTGETYWEA
+4540 HTTGEVYWEA

-4588 QKGTFAKPFKVA
+4588 QKGTFAKPFNVA

-4626 PAQAIHGDTASDVT
+4626 PAQAINGDTASDVT

-4718 SDYKKGKKLTGK
+4718 SDYKKGRKLTGK

-4869 VLSNNWKKHKV
+4869 LLSNNLSRHPV
-4880 KTTAFAVGIPILF
+4880 KTAAFAVGIPILF
-4893 ASSIIPALNSWIASC
+4893 ASSIIPAINSWIASC
-4908 FDEDDQYDNLSEWE
+4908 CDEDDQYDNLSEWE

-4971 DILSQVTQILPVDFM
+4971 DMLSQMTQILPLDFM
-4986 GEGGDF
+4986 GEGGDVI
-4992 WGALMPDVAKP
+4992 GSLIPDIVKP
-5003 LYHVWVNRDWTGK
+5003 LYHVMVNRDWTGK

-5072 WGEIITGYGGGA
+5072 WGEIINGYGGGA

-5113 VRALYSSATEKTKY
+5113 ARALYSSATEKTKY

-5161 KAIGD
+5161 KAISD
-5166 MKREA
+5166 MKRES
-5171 PEFVRMAKIHAFE
+5171 PEFVRMVKIHGFE
-5184 KSIKELKKIAN
+5184 KSIKDLKKIAN
-5195 NEKIPKKDRDEA
+5195 NERIPKKARDEA
-5207 KEHINQAKVKLV
+5207 KELINQEKVKLV

>member
-38 GVWNDLRKQGAQV
+38 GVWNDLRKQGASV

-83 KVPDNWGQMDMGRTF
+83 KVPDDWGQMDIGRTF
-98 ANDEMEQQLETQRD
+98 ANDEMELEFETQRVK
-112 NQASSNAKKT
+112 QAVSSAKKT
-122 GSDEPIV
+122 RSDEPIV
-129 QRAKEKVNRRKL
+129 QRAKEKENRRKL

-147 NNILGSFANDKTF
+147 NNILGSFADDKTF
-160 TPTLKEKD
+160 TPTLKKKD
-168 APAQMF
+168 TPAQMF

-203 KMRDDADREAQKLN
+203 KMRDDAEREAQKLN

-323 IENGTPKNTADY
+323 IESGTPKSTADY

-390 AGRTTMGMAAD
+390 AGRTAMGMAAD

-510 FADYIIGMVDAGNSG
+510 FADYITGMVDAGNSG

-599 NFVEGALENLSIKL
+599 NFVEGAIENLSIKL

-680 AMEVSTPANGQSA
+680 AMEASTPANSQSA

-706 ELSERTSGGQAVGK
+706 DLSERTPGGQAVGK
-720 LQQYLDDKTISWTLR
+720 LQQFLDDKTISWTLR

-759 GNGGKFSVSEYSKD
+759 ENGGKFSVSEYSKD

-823 IEKAAEE
+823 IEKVAEE

-844 RRSDEGDNELDK
+844 RRNEEGDNELDK

-896 DKDYSKRNSVEE
+896 DKDYSKRSSVEE
-908 QAIEEFKKRLTVL
+908 QAIEEFKKRLTGL

-927 MEQRTT
+927 IEQLTT

-960 VNNRQASAHAA
+960 VNDRQASAHAA
-971 WDEFVKNSPDLEEWL
+971 WDEFVKNSPDLEEWM
-986 KSNPDFDIADL
+986 KSNPDFDISDL
-997 RENFGDDV
+997 RENFGDAV
-1005 ADRWAEVQAADSMK
+1005 ADTWAEVHAADSMK

-1030 EDVVKNQVGQAKFTG
+1030 EDAVRNQAGQAKFTG
-1045 TMQDKEGVKAVT
+1045 TMQDKEGIKVVT

-1142 QSTEAPK
+1142 QSTEQPK
-1149 AEAPKAGG
+1149 VET
-1157 AKEEVPSNEPK
+1157 
-1168 EKEPKEEAPAEA
+1168 PKEEAPKGKTIIEGVEPEEKPIAKEEPKKEEA
-1180 PKEIVNDGKG
+1180 PKDETPK
-1190 GTDNM
+1190 
-1195 GNILNSDGSIYTET
+1195 TE
-1209 VKSIEDIKD
+1209 VPANEMPK
-1218 EDFDNPTRSIEL
+1218 
-1230 PTIPQNVSS
+1230 IPEVPKEETPKENQSESENEPPKAEGPQPS
-1239 AIGADGKPVIIKK
+1239 A
-1252 NIFEKN
+1252 E
-1258 ATNHPELDA
+1258 
-1267 ADSRAIL
+1267 
-1274 TNALYNPNLIGQTQ
+1274 
-1288 PVKRPSYK
+1288 
-1296 VAVQTG
+1296 
-1302 DKNSIVVLDVYN
+1302 
-1314 DKKQVEIVGWRLINE
+1314 
-1329 KGLAKMKRQAEREG
+1329 
-1343 GQFLIL
+1343 
-1349 SPKDGSAAA
+1349 PKEES
-1358 LSALPHGLSSDGKD
+1358 
-1372 TTKSSDLQGGNETL
+1372 
-1386 TVKEGTEAPKNYEL
+1386 NYEK
-1400 NDIPMDNEGEP
+1400 NDIPMDSEGEP
-1411 VYEQVPKERT
+1411 IYEQVPKERT

-1438 AQIRIESAGKELK
+1438 AQIRIEGAEKELK

-1472 EYEDRVKAAEDKV
+1472 EYDDRVKAAEDKV
-1485 TYWESV
+1485 AYWESV

-1523 KTVGETQPAGGVSLA
+1523 KTVGETQPADGVSLA

-1549 ESFRKETGLSA
+1549 ESFRKETGLGA
-1560 ADQRSFVGTIAGAE
+1560 ADQRTFVGMIASAE

-1589 YDNAYYGG
+1589 YDNTYYGG

-1612 SALMSAKSRK
+1612 SALMSVKSRK

-1639 ARMRDEAYHERY
+1639 ERMRDDAYYERY

-1696 HGKTDRENDSSREES
+1696 HGKADRENDSSREES

-1743 ERRGNTKDAPLH
+1743 ERRGNTEDAPLQ

-1849 EPKAEK
+1849 EPKVEK

-1933 PGNSGTEDKTQ
+1933 PSNSGTEDKTQ
-1944 LAAADNGGGEG
+1944 LAAVDNGGGEG

-1977 ETAPGKQEGG
+1977 EAAPGKQEGG
-1987 ETGKGDTDTP
+1987 ETGKGDTDSP
-1997 AGEGSNSEGEGGTPG
+1997 AGEGSHSEGEGGTPG

-2019 SGRRT
+2019 SGGRT
-2024 GSGTAGSTGSVGSGR
+2024 GGGTAGSTGSVGSGR

-2070 DVKQETKDAKAAM
+2070 DVRQETKDAKAAM

-2090 KKRGKNG
+2090 KKRGKKG

-2117 AKATGRYGIALIGEG
+2117 AKATGRYGVALIGEG

-2184 WASIKGYAGLRE
+2184 WASIKGYASLRE
-2196 SLKEPLRKKF
+2196 SLREPLRKKF

-2247 FDESHKDKAH
+2247 FGESHKDKAH

-2420 KEVERIQAEY
+2420 KEIERIQAEY
-2430 RKEHPSEN
+2430 RKEHPSET

-2583 TMSGRVIDSPFDY
+2583 TMSGRVIDCPFDY

-2820 ESNAIFEYPVLG
+2820 ESNAVFEYPVLG

-3045 AMDAKFVKWAESN
+3045 AMDKKFNKWYDNEKTAAMRAE
-3058 KSVAPR
+3058 VD
-3064 AYISLPDVTFQ
+3064 LPDIVFQ
-3075 QAGTKVNC
+3075 QAGTSVRC
-3083 RVVVVDKITDAK
+3083 RVVVVDKITDSK
-3095 LREKADITHVDLNRH
+3095 LREQAHMEKADLSGH

-3200 MEKAELREGNKAVF
+3200 MEKSELREGNKAVF

-3244 RFRKVDDPKEI
+3244 RFRTSDELFKEYGPRWIDEQTNEDGRHTTQVKNTINSYKKFGEFVKEDSKGRDVDVLDASSGLGLGTEWMRENGMNVDDV
-3255 ERLEK
+3255 
-3260 EPTVKVY
+3260 EPFPSKDRTAPTYTKYDDVKKKYDYIISNAVLNVIPDDW
-3267 RAMQVIDGKLY
+3267 RANVLHDMADKLKVGGKLVIN
-3278 PPMAAKVRGEL
+3278 VRGAQSIKTQGTEGKTRTTLDDPSEILVHRPDGSIKAYQKGFTKEEL
-3289 VEPREL
+3289 RDWCKQKL
-3295 GEWERADENIDLAIP
+3295 GEDYSVEIAN
-3310 DIDKKTGKQKVD
+3310 KK
-3322 KKTGEL
+3322 
-3328 KWKFKLNKGGKDAK
+3328 NAGGSYDTA
-3342 GKKLGDV
+3342 
-3349 PAAYNPYWHT
+3349 
-3359 SRSPLNDQFSS
+3359 
-3370 AYKRPNLRVVE
+3370 VV
-3381 VEVPVSEL
+3381 V
-3389 TSGYKAE
+3389 K
-3396 RAKDTVG
+3396 
-3403 EMAWHSGPVS
+3403 
-3413 SKLPK
+3413 K
-3418 EKERKVILSRWDKPV
+3418 EKE
-3433 RVLSDAEAADKIAE
+3433 
-3447 ILKGEDIEIPDN
+3447 G
-3459 TITPSLKEELIKRG
+3459 T
-3473 LKVTETDEVKEWNE
+3473 
-3487 SLRFRKGEDLTPEE
+3487 RFRKGEDLTPEE

-3567 VTDKYDAQMSVAHEV
+3567 VTDRYDAQMSVAHEV

-3689 WESKKGL
+3689 WESKRGL

-3723 ENGEFVETGGVRF
+3723 ENGEFVKTGGNNM
-3736 SNGNSKLNG
+3736 SD
-3745 EDSEKLFASLQN
+3745 E
-3757 KKGKEYYDTVT
+3757 
-3768 EIARRVVERR
+3768 
-3778 NGTTTVSEESNGKSE
+3778 
-3793 NDTNEGFYG
+3793 
-3802 GFKSVAHC
+3802 
-3810 AASIITHDVERS
+3810 
-3822 VYADVANRE
+3822 
-3831 NKSHESESAG
+3831 
-3841 ESLYAD
+3841 
-3847 IDKNVQ
+3847 Q
-3853 SQGLGAENKEGLANR
+3853 SR
-3868 VNREIFSRL
+3868 
-3877 KDWAEQNH
+3877 
-3885 AWLDRRNFGKKYPTS
+3885 
-3900 NKIGEGEEAEVY
+3900 
-3912 LSKDGKSVLKI
+3912 
-3923 IHNDA
+3923 
-3928 YLNPVGSKLDELAYE
+3928 
-3943 NIALG
+3943 
-3948 DNERKVIGFMKDPYA
+3948 
-3963 FNDNMLILVEQPYVE
+3963 
-3978 GKTVDEIYGGDTPEA
+3978 
-3993 LAFIDKVMKDKG
+3993 
-4005 FETKETPFSED
+4005 
-4016 LDDWLVKTYY
+4016 
-4026 NSDFTIRDVNTGNV
+4026 
-4040 IVDKDGKAH
+4040 
-4049 IIDVYA
+4049 
-4055 FINHGEFEKFGDNG
+4055 
-4069 IPANNTKFEIDFTKS
+4069 
-4084 SKKSV
+4084 
-4089 VRKDKPQEKNNG
+4089 
-4101 SVRFRKD
+4101 
-4108 DRTTDDKAKHES
+4108 ES

-4160 TDDKHGLR
+4160 TDNKHGLR

-4291 AFHSEKKFQETL
+4291 AFHSEKNFQETL

-4346 ADNVGGKYD
+4346 ADKIGGKYD

-4370 DSDAERIDYVMNT
+4370 DSDTERIDYVMNT

-4393 KLWRGIGGVTHF
+4393 KLWRGIGGVTRF

-4420 HNRVSSMFSWYI
+4420 HSRVSSMFSWYI
-4432 PMRGFKEDTMEDMYA
+4432 PMRGFKEDRMEDMYA
-4447 YLNNEISDGGNVS
+4447 YLNNEISDGGKVS

-4540 HTTGETYWEA
+4540 HITGETYWEA

-4588 QKGTFAKPFKVA
+4588 QKGTFAKPFNVA

-4615 QKMIIMQGNPR
+4615 QKMIIIQGNPR
-4626 PAQAIHGDTASDVT
+4626 PAQAINGDTASDVT

-4674 VAIREDAAYYARFVK
+4674 VAIRENAAYYARFVK
-4689 NQALMGGSMLQGTV
+4689 NQALMGGSMLQGAV

-4768 LSASTLGKVMSKVP
+4768 LSASTLGKVMNKVP

-4835 KGTNAKAWEKWQ
+4835 KETNAKAWEKWQ

-4869 VLSNNWKKHKV
+4869 LLSNNFVRHPV
-4880 KTTAFAVGIPILF
+4880 KTAAFAVGIPILF
-4893 ASSIIPALNSWIASC
+4893 ASSIIPTINSWIASC
-4908 FDEDDQYDNLSEWE
+4908 CDEDDQYDNLSEWE

-4952 DIALGVTNP
+4952 DVALGVTNP

-4971 DILSQVTQILPVDFM
+4971 DMLSQMTQILPLDFM
-4986 GEGGDF
+4986 GEGGDVI
-4992 WGALMPDVAKP
+4992 GALMPDVAKP
-5003 LYHVWVNRDWTGK
+5003 LYHVMVNRDWTGK

-5098 ATWNWEDFSTREVPM
+5098 ATLNWEDFSTREVPM
-5113 VRALYSSATEKTKY
+5113 ARALYSSATEKTKY

-5161 KAIGD
+5161 KAISD
-5166 MKREA
+5166 MKRES
-5171 PEFVRMAKIHAFE
+5171 PEFVRMVKIHGFE
-5184 KSIKELKKIAN
+5184 KSIKDLKKIAN
-5195 NEKIPKKDRDEA
+5195 NEKIPKKARDEA
-5207 KEHINQAKVKLV
+5207 KELINQEKVKLV

>member
-38 GVWNDLRKQGAQV
+38 GVWNDLRKQGASV

-83 KVPDNWGQMDMGRTF
+83 KVPDDWGQMDIGRTF
-98 ANDEMEQQLETQRD
+98 ANDEMELEFETQRVK
-112 NQASSNAKKT
+112 QAVSSAKKT
-122 GSDEPIV
+122 RSDEPIV
-129 QRAKEKVNRRKL
+129 QRAKEKENRRKL

-147 NNILGSFANDKTF
+147 NNILGSFADDKTF
-160 TPTLKEKD
+160 TPTLKKKD
-168 APAQMF
+168 TPAQMF

-203 KMRDDADREAQKLN
+203 KMRDDAEREAQKLN

-323 IENGTPKNTADY
+323 IESGTPKSTADY

-390 AGRTTMGMAAD
+390 AGRTAMGMAAD

-510 FADYIIGMVDAGNSG
+510 FADYITGMVDAGNSG

-599 NFVEGALENLSIKL
+599 NFVEGAIENLSIKL

-680 AMEVSTPANGQSA
+680 AMEASTPANSQSA

-706 ELSERTSGGQAVGK
+706 DLSERTPGGQAVGK
-720 LQQYLDDKTISWTLR
+720 LQQFLDDKTISWTLR

-759 GNGGKFSVSEYSKD
+759 ENGGKFSVSEYSKD

-823 IEKAAEE
+823 IEKVAEE

-844 RRSDEGDNELDK
+844 RRNEEGDNELDK

-896 DKDYSKRNSVEE
+896 DKDYSKRSSVEE
-908 QAIEEFKKRLTVL
+908 QAIEEFKKRLTGL

-927 MEQRTT
+927 IEQLTT

-948 EDSTDFTEKAQA
+948 EDSADFTEKAQA
-960 VNNRQASAHAA
+960 VNDRQASAHAA
-971 WDEFVKNSPDLEEWL
+971 WDEFVKNSPDLEEWM
-986 KSNPDFDIADL
+986 KSNLDFDISDL
-997 RENFGDDV
+997 RENFGDAV
-1005 ADRWAEVQAADSMK
+1005 ADTWAEVHAADSMK

-1030 EDVVKNQVGQAKFTG
+1030 EDAVRNQAEQAKFTG
-1045 TMQDKEGVKAVT
+1045 TMQDKEGIKVVT

-1142 QSTEAPK
+1142 QSTEQPKVETPKEETPKGKTIIEGVEPEEKPIAKEEPKKEEAPKDETPKTEVPANEMPKIPEVSKEETPKENQSESENEPPK
-1149 AEAPKAGG
+1149 AEGPQ
-1157 AKEEVPSNEPK
+1157 PSA
-1168 EKEPKEEAPAEA
+1168 EPKEE
-1180 PKEIVNDGKG
+1180 
-1190 GTDNM
+1190 
-1195 GNILNSDGSIYTET
+1195 S
-1209 VKSIEDIKD
+1209 
-1218 EDFDNPTRSIEL
+1218 
-1230 PTIPQNVSS
+1230 
-1239 AIGADGKPVIIKK
+1239 
-1252 NIFEKN
+1252 
-1258 ATNHPELDA
+1258 
-1267 ADSRAIL
+1267 
-1274 TNALYNPNLIGQTQ
+1274 
-1288 PVKRPSYK
+1288 
-1296 VAVQTG
+1296 
-1302 DKNSIVVLDVYN
+1302 
-1314 DKKQVEIVGWRLINE
+1314 
-1329 KGLAKMKRQAEREG
+1329 
-1343 GQFLIL
+1343 
-1349 SPKDGSAAA
+1349 
-1358 LSALPHGLSSDGKD
+1358 
-1372 TTKSSDLQGGNETL
+1372 
-1386 TVKEGTEAPKNYEL
+1386 NYEK
-1400 NDIPMDNEGEP
+1400 NDIPMDSEGEP
-1411 VYEQVPKERT
+1411 IYEQVPKERT

-1438 AQIRIESAGKELK
+1438 AQIRIEGAEKELK

-1472 EYEDRVKAAEDKV
+1472 EYDDRVKAAENKV
-1485 TYWESV
+1485 AYWESV

-1523 KTVGETQPAGGVSLA
+1523 KTVGETQPADGVSLA

-1549 ESFRKETGLSA
+1549 ESFRKETGLGA
-1560 ADQRSFVGTIAGAE
+1560 ADQRTFVGMIASAE

-1589 YDNAYYGG
+1589 YDNTYYGG

-1612 SALMSAKSRK
+1612 SALMSVKSRK

-1639 ARMRDEAYHERY
+1639 ERMRDDAYYERY

-1696 HGKTDRENDSSREES
+1696 HGKADRENDSSREES

-1743 ERRGNTKDAPLH
+1743 ERRGNTEDAPLQ

-1849 EPKAEK
+1849 EPKVEK

-1860 PKVGEKQWEDM
+1860 LKVGEKQWEDM

-1933 PGNSGTEDKTQ
+1933 PSNSETEDKTQ
-1944 LAAADNGGGEG
+1944 LAAVDNGGGEG

-1977 ETAPGKQEGG
+1977 EDAPGKQEGG
-1987 ETGKGDTDTP
+1987 ETGKGDTDSP

-2019 SGRRT
+2019 SGGRT
-2024 GSGTAGSTGSVGSGR
+2024 GGGTAGSTGSVGSGR

-2070 DVKQETKDAKAAM
+2070 DVRQETKDAKAAM

-2090 KKRGKNG
+2090 KKRGKKG

-2117 AKATGRYGIALIGEG
+2117 AKATGRYGVALIGEG

-2184 WASIKGYAGLRE
+2184 WASIKGYASLRE
-2196 SLKEPLRKKF
+2196 SLREPLRKKF

-2247 FDESHKDKAH
+2247 FGESHKDKAH

-2420 KEVERIQAEY
+2420 KEIERIQAEY
-2430 RKEHPSEN
+2430 RKEHPSET

-2820 ESNAIFEYPVLG
+2820 ESNAVFEYPVLG

-3045 AMDAKFVKWAESN
+3045 AMDKKFNKWYDNEKTAAMRAE
-3058 KSVAPR
+3058 VD
-3064 AYISLPDVTFQ
+3064 LPDIVFQ
-3075 QAGTKVNC
+3075 QAGTSVRC
-3083 RVVVVDKITDAK
+3083 RVVVVDKITDSK
-3095 LREKADITHVDLNRH
+3095 LREQAHMEKADLSGH

-3200 MEKAELREGNKAVF
+3200 MEKSELREGNKAVF
-3214 GELKELACKLAGMTE
+3214 GELKELACKLVGMTE

-3244 RFRKVDDPKEI
+3244 RFRTSDELFKEYGPRWIDEQTNEDGRHTTQVKNTINSYKKFGEFVKEDSKGRDVDVLDASSGLGLGTEWMRENGMNVDDV
-3255 ERLEK
+3255 
-3260 EPTVKVY
+3260 EPFPSKDRTAPTYTKYDDVKKKYDYIISNAVLNVIPDDW
-3267 RAMQVIDGKLY
+3267 RANVLHDMADKLKVGGKLVIN
-3278 PPMAAKVRGEL
+3278 VRGAQSIKTQGTEGKTRTTLDDPSEILVHRPDGSIKAYQKGFTKEEL
-3289 VEPREL
+3289 RDWCKQKL
-3295 GEWERADENIDLAIP
+3295 GEDYSVEIAN
-3310 DIDKKTGKQKVD
+3310 KK
-3322 KKTGEL
+3322 
-3328 KWKFKLNKGGKDAK
+3328 NAGGSYDTA
-3342 GKKLGDV
+3342 
-3349 PAAYNPYWHT
+3349 
-3359 SRSPLNDQFSS
+3359 
-3370 AYKRPNLRVVE
+3370 VV
-3381 VEVPVSEL
+3381 V
-3389 TSGYKAE
+3389 K
-3396 RAKDTVG
+3396 
-3403 EMAWHSGPVS
+3403 
-3413 SKLPK
+3413 K
-3418 EKERKVILSRWDKPV
+3418 EKE
-3433 RVLSDAEAADKIAE
+3433 
-3447 ILKGEDIEIPDN
+3447 G
-3459 TITPSLKEELIKRG
+3459 T
-3473 LKVTETDEVKEWNE
+3473 
-3487 SLRFRKGEDLTPEE
+3487 RFRKGEDLTPEE

-3567 VTDKYDAQMSVAHEV
+3567 VTDRYDAQMSVAHEV

-3689 WESKKGL
+3689 WESKRGL

-3723 ENGEFVETGGVRF
+3723 ENGEFVKTGGNNM
-3736 SNGNSKLNG
+3736 SD
-3745 EDSEKLFASLQN
+3745 E
-3757 KKGKEYYDTVT
+3757 
-3768 EIARRVVERR
+3768 
-3778 NGTTTVSEESNGKSE
+3778 
-3793 NDTNEGFYG
+3793 
-3802 GFKSVAHC
+3802 
-3810 AASIITHDVERS
+3810 
-3822 VYADVANRE
+3822 
-3831 NKSHESESAG
+3831 
-3841 ESLYAD
+3841 
-3847 IDKNVQ
+3847 Q
-3853 SQGLGAENKEGLANR
+3853 SR
-3868 VNREIFSRL
+3868 
-3877 KDWAEQNH
+3877 
-3885 AWLDRRNFGKKYPTS
+3885 
-3900 NKIGEGEEAEVY
+3900 
-3912 LSKDGKSVLKI
+3912 
-3923 IHNDA
+3923 
-3928 YLNPVGSKLDELAYE
+3928 
-3943 NIALG
+3943 
-3948 DNERKVIGFMKDPYA
+3948 
-3963 FNDNMLILVEQPYVE
+3963 
-3978 GKTVDEIYGGDTPEA
+3978 
-3993 LAFIDKVMKDKG
+3993 
-4005 FETKETPFSED
+4005 
-4016 LDDWLVKTYY
+4016 
-4026 NSDFTIRDVNTGNV
+4026 
-4040 IVDKDGKAH
+4040 
-4049 IIDVYA
+4049 
-4055 FINHGEFEKFGDNG
+4055 
-4069 IPANNTKFEIDFTKS
+4069 
-4084 SKKSV
+4084 
-4089 VRKDKPQEKNNG
+4089 
-4101 SVRFRKD
+4101 
-4108 DRTTDDKAKHES
+4108 ES

-4291 AFHSEKKFQETL
+4291 AFHSEKNFQETL

-4346 ADNVGGKYD
+4346 ADKIGGKYD

-4370 DSDAERIDYVMNT
+4370 DSDTERIDYVMNT

-4393 KLWRGIGGVTHF
+4393 KLWRGIGGVTRF

-4420 HNRVSSMFSWYI
+4420 HSRVSSMFSWYI
-4432 PMRGFKEDTMEDMYA
+4432 PMRGFKEDTMEDMYT
-4447 YLNNEISDGGNVS
+4447 YLNNEISDGGKVS

-4540 HTTGETYWEA
+4540 HITGETYWEA

-4588 QKGTFAKPFKVA
+4588 QKGTFAKPFNVA

-4615 QKMIIMQGNPR
+4615 QKMIIIQGNPR
-4626 PAQAIHGDTASDVT
+4626 PAQAINGDTASDVT

-4674 VAIREDAAYYARFVK
+4674 VAIRENAAYYARFVK
-4689 NQALMGGSMLQGTV
+4689 NQALMGGSMLQGAV

-4768 LSASTLGKVMSKVP
+4768 LSASTLGKVMNKVP

-4835 KGTNAKAWEKWQ
+4835 KETNAKAWEKWQ

-4869 VLSNNWKKHKV
+4869 LLSNNFVRHPV
-4880 KTTAFAVGIPILF
+4880 KTAAFAVGIPILF
-4893 ASSIIPALNSWIASC
+4893 ASSIIPTINSWIASC
-4908 FDEDDQYDNLSEWE
+4908 CDEDDQYDNLSEWE

-4952 DIALGVTNP
+4952 DVALGVTNP

-4971 DILSQVTQILPVDFM
+4971 DMLSQMTQILPLDFM
-4986 GEGGDF
+4986 GEGGDVI
-4992 WGALMPDVAKP
+4992 GALMPDVAKP
-5003 LYHVWVNRDWTGK
+5003 LYHVMVNRDWTGK

-5098 ATWNWEDFSTREVPM
+5098 ATLNWEDFSTREVPM
-5113 VRALYSSATEKTKY
+5113 ARALYSSATEKTKY

-5161 KAIGD
+5161 KAISD
-5166 MKREA
+5166 MKRES
-5171 PEFVRMAKIHAFE
+5171 PEFVRMVKIHGFE
-5184 KSIKELKKIAN
+5184 KSIKDLKKIAN
-5195 NEKIPKKDRDEA
+5195 NEKIPKKARDEA
-5207 KEHINQAKVKLV
+5207 KELINQEKVKLV

>member
-38 GVWNDLRKQGAQV
+38 GVWNDLRKQGASV

-58 EALGYK
+58 EALGYR

-83 KVPDNWGQMDMGRTF
+83 KVPDNWGQMDTGRVF
-98 ANDEMEQQLETQRD
+98 ANDEMEQQLDTQRD
-112 NQASSNAKKT
+112 QQAVSSAKKT
-122 GSDEPIV
+122 RSIEPIV
-129 QRAKEKVNRRKL
+129 QREREKENRRKL
-141 KEASTS
+141 KEASKQGLIANPLTGNTI
-147 NNILGSFANDKTF
+147 NNV
-160 TPTLKEKD
+160 PTYREKKEGKYWNPITETDMGD
-168 APAQMF
+168 A
-174 RESELGDG
+174 
-182 YVLDYGKKDPK
+182 VLDWS
-193 TGEVSIELER
+193 T
-203 KMRDDADREAQKLN
+203 
-217 QQIIESLS
+217 
-225 EETEARARKKQ
+225 
-236 RETIRKEMGYAST
+236 T
-249 DANEGMG
+249 DANGDKVAQTQTKQNFEADAAAKSLIRSYSQSKHDKDFEDFGNRFDERLSQEKGTRKDDWGKLFDPEWWSNMPEFGDGEKARIFGSDDTSFQKVYNKYGPKMASEKDFKDFLQSHSAEIAQMASSVNMTPEGFVDRYVAPNFNSIDEEEYRNSAKKYFTPKGVKDMIVQGLLTSGEANMLHITPESYQELRNEAISDYQEYNSNKLDDKGVFSEEGLSALGKNIVTGGAQIAPSAAGFALAGAEAKGVVKGLEMGWKALRGTGLATKVLGKAVPKTLTSLTEKYGAQTAGRILNAVNNESIGSFIQANARQFAQGSLTMGVFEANNYLATEGREKIKEGKWGELAEGLYTSGMSGLGTGMLFSGIGTVTG
-256 ALFGGIRRANIEHG
+256 ALGRNLGVTGRETTRLEKLKHG
-270 TENEYVDAYLKAM
+270 TEKAL
-283 NTPEFKSKVE
+283 FSASALFVE
-293 EAAKKAGV
+293 GLGFRAENLYDEAKKG
-301 DPEYLYN
+301 ELTFGS
-308 NHVLPR
+308 VL
-314 AKEDIRNHL
+314 
-323 IENGTPKNTADY
+323 ENGGKGVIDKITMDLGMAAGKGKRPSLKQMVVGAVANTNPHVKFSAVEKNELMKST
-335 IMQGALDGIAGNM
+335 GGKSLFEALDGIAEGKNVSPVY
-348 FKRGL
+348 
-353 MTADQRTI
+353 RT
-361 MDEATAKK
+361 
-369 AEQIDDERK
+369 
-378 KNGFF
+378 
-383 STATLTS
+383 
-390 AGRTTMGMAAD
+390 
-401 AAAFAGAGKIAGGM
+401 
-415 MSGLSYGVNLITKTP
+415 
-430 LGKRLFGSVI
+430 
-440 GTSAKALEKKFGA
+440 
-453 EGAARIAN
+453 
-461 FVGNNNGFWK
+461 
-471 TLLTT
+471 
-476 GSKNTM
+476 
-482 QSGLTLANYNVMQ
+482 
-495 YMTGEGYDKMEKGTT
+495 KM
-510 FADYIIGMVDAGNSG
+510 
-525 FKTGLLFGAVG
+525 
-536 SVGGTLGRNV
+536 
-546 GITGT
+546 
-551 EANMIERLKHGVRKA
+551 
-566 AVKTGTFVAE
+566 
-576 SLAFRTEQMAE
+576 
-587 EWAKDN
+587 
-593 KINFVD
+593 
-599 NFVEGALENLSIKL
+599 
-613 GSAMGGGK
+613 
-621 VAHFKPSH
+621 
-629 ILRGLVFAEGNS
+629 
-641 GLKLTK
+641 
-647 EERSEFMSNTKA
+647 SEFFNDPNISRRTK
-659 KSLLEACEALEPN
+659 
-672 HKTQGEGL
+672 
-680 AMEVSTPANGQSA
+680 
-693 YEARQ
+693 
-698 ETANKKQI
+698 
-706 ELSERTSGGQAVGK
+706 
-720 LQQYLDDKTISWTLR
+720 
-735 QKVAAA
+735 QKVAYVVGKTIDTNMPRTERVSISQGA
-741 LGGTMSNSRPRT
+741 LGTQEVRT
-753 DRVSVT
+753 
-759 GNGGKFSVSEYSKD
+759 YSKD
-773 GELLNTKEY
+773 GELLTVDVYKN
-782 NDKDGAE
+782 AE
-789 AAKQEIYLKRQDRD
+789 AAEVAKQEIYAKRDKDDFITLWVDSLKPTQSENNTALENTA
-803 FKNAYLSAMRIS
+803 K
-815 TEDEKQEC
+815 
-823 IEKAAEE
+823 E
-830 LGYKSAAEMLLESA
+830 LGYDDVGVFLADWDEAQKS
-844 RRSDEGDNELDK
+844 
-856 EIGDAYKRIAEQM
+856 GDADYLSKVSKTINENVGKIVADRHKQILDTKRAIN
-869 EGAKAKRVLDIQREV
+869 
-884 GEEFGVDLDKAM
+884 EEFGVDIDKVLDKKPVM
-896 DKDYSKRNSVEE
+896 WKDKEREAVKELGNRL
-908 QAIEEFKKRLTVL
+908 KKGF
-921 SEDKND
+921 SDKND
-927 MEQRTT
+927 EAHNNAVARQDGADLSEQTELEDSEKVIES
-933 TASQEG
+933 SQAVNERLG
-939 SDLAEQTDI
+939 SATEAWQKIQDENPDLAEWMKNNP
-948 EDSTDFTEKAQA
+948 DST
-960 VNNRQASAHAA
+960 V
-971 WDEFVKNSPDLEEWL
+971 EE
-986 KSNPDFDIADL
+986 L
-997 RENFGDDV
+997 RENFGDYV
-1005 ADRWAEVQAADSMK
+1005 ADAYMELSNAK
-1019 AGFVDHVGQSI
+1019 AMRDGFIQNTGEKI
-1030 EDVVKNQVGQAKFTG
+1030 EDAVRNQVGQAKFTG
-1045 TMQDKEGVKAVT
+1045 TMQDKEGVEVVT
-1057 DNSVTVFADKDGN
+1057 DNSVTAFADKDGN

-1142 QSTEAPK
+1142 QSTETPLPESQK
-1149 AEAPKAGG
+1149 KETSKEEIPSEAPKS
-1157 AKEEVPSNEPK
+1157 E
-1168 EKEPKEEAPAEA
+1168 EPKEEDFIRNSNSEE
-1180 PKEIVNDGKG
+1180 KLSSEKDEW
-1190 GTDNM
+1190 
-1195 GNILNSDGSIYTET
+1195 GNPLIKASDGSVDFGEISEGYGLQAAPIRLSLGENKKNPETGKDEGYGLLHIEARHGDQIRKAGFNSVEEFVESIARDYTEIREGVQIGT
-1209 VKSIEDIKD
+1209 TQTYLLVKKD
-1218 EDFDNPTRSIEL
+1218 GHANTLYIEL
-1230 PTIPQNVSS
+1230 SR
-1239 AIGADGKPVIIKK
+1239 DGKYWNVNSAGIFKEKYVNRKNEIK
-1252 NIFEKN
+1252 
-1258 ATNHPELDA
+1258 PEPTVGSSTSTD
-1267 ADSRAIL
+1267 
-1274 TNALYNPNLIGQTQ
+1274 T
-1288 PVKRPSYK
+1288 
-1296 VAVQTG
+1296 TG
-1302 DKNSIVVLDVYN
+1302 VN
-1314 DKKQVEIVGWRLINE
+1314 
-1329 KGLAKMKRQAEREG
+1329 
-1343 GQFLIL
+1343 
-1349 SPKDGSAAA
+1349 
-1358 LSALPHGLSSDGKD
+1358 HGLNEGATVTSGNSPMISDSKD
-1372 TTKSSDLQGGNETL
+1372 TTKSSDLQEGNESL
-1386 TVKEGTEAPKNYEL
+1386 TVKEGTAAPKNYEK

-1485 TYWESV
+1485 AYWESV

-1523 KTVGETQPAGGVSLA
+1523 KTVGETQPADGVSLA

-1560 ADQRSFVGTIAGAE
+1560 ADQRTFVGTIASAE

-1597 AYFHGDSNDARSAII
+1597 AYFHGDSNDARTAII

-1696 HGKTDRENDSSREES
+1696 HGKADRENDSSREES

-1720 SEERIDDRGRGES
+1720 PEERIDDRGRGES

-1743 ERRGNTKDAPLH
+1743 ERRGNTEDAPLH

-1801 YEEAKA
+1801 YEEAKT

-1834 GLIERRKTIAKEMGE
+1834 GLVERRKTIAKEIGE
-1849 EPKAEK
+1849 EPKVEK

-1977 ETAPGKQEGG
+1977 EAAPGKQEGG
-1987 ETGKGDTDTP
+1987 ETGKGDADSP
-1997 AGEGSNSEGEGGTPG
+1997 AGEGSHSEGEGGAPG

-2060 GTSFPNSKGR
+2060 GTTFPNSKGR

-2090 KKRGKNG
+2090 KKRGKKG

-2750 SKSVKSEAVKQFND
+2750 NKKVKSEAVKQFND

-3045 AMDAKFVKWAESN
+3045 AMDKKFDKWYDNEKTAAMRAE
-3058 KSVAPR
+3058 VD
-3064 AYISLPDVTFQ
+3064 LPDIVFQ
-3075 QAGTKVNC
+3075 QAGTSVRC
-3083 RVVVVDKITDAK
+3083 RVVVVDKITDSK
-3095 LREKADITHVDLNRH
+3095 LREQAHMEKADLSGH

-3200 MEKAELREGNKAVF
+3200 MEKSELREGNKAVF

-3342 GKKLGDV
+3342 GKKLGDI
-3349 PAAYNPYWHT
+3349 PAAYNSYWHT

-3689 WESKKGL
+3689 WASKKGL

-3768 EIARRVVERR
+3768 EIARRVSDGRARFTRLPEEYERCGVLSVPHAAARIIASAWVRDTERSSRNTASSSWGDNHGINELGENREESAMSQIEGWAKRNKCWINEDDYISKGYKDNR
-3778 NGTTTVSEESNGKSE
+3778 NGSESVVYFVGDKVVKFANPQAHFSIEGLNGFLDNVILMNIADPEAESKIIGFSRDSNGK
-3793 NDTNEGFYG
+3793 F
-3802 GFKSVAHC
+3802 
-3810 AASIITHDVERS
+3810 
-3822 VYADVANRE
+3822 
-3831 NKSHESESAG
+3831 
-3841 ESLYAD
+3841 
-3847 IDKNVQ
+3847 
-3853 SQGLGAENKEGLANR
+3853 R
-3868 VNREIFSRL
+3868 VVL
-3877 KDWAEQNH
+3877 EQ
-3885 AWLDRRNFGKKYPTS
+3885 KKYAKTFEYEMDKYGEVTS
-3900 NKIGEGEEAEVY
+3900 KGKEIYNEWVESIPEIEQQFARRGIEYDPETLEATCNGIVISD
-3912 LSKDGKSVLKI
+3912 LWSG
-3923 IHNDA
+3923 
-3928 YLNPVGSKLDELAYE
+3928 
-3943 NIALG
+3943 NIAC
-3948 DNERKVIGFMKDPYA
+3948 
-3963 FNDNMLILVEQPYVE
+3963 
-3978 GKTVDEIYGGDTPEA
+3978 DENGI
-3993 LAFIDKVMKDKG
+3993 F
-4005 FETKETPFSED
+4005 
-4016 LDDWLVKTYY
+4016 
-4026 NSDFTIRDVNTGNV
+4026 
-4040 IVDKDGKAH
+4040 H
-4049 IIDVYA
+4049 IID
-4055 FINHGEFEKFGDNG
+4055 G
-4069 IPANNTKFEIDFTKS
+4069 NTTLVSKDKAQATVKPIIIDKS
-4084 SKKSV
+4084 SSI
-4089 VRKDKPQEKNNG
+4089 
-4101 SVRFRKD
+4101 RFRKGGNNMSD
-4108 DRTTDDKAKHES
+4108 EQSRES

-4198 VREKQYQFETRELKT
+4198 VREKQYQFETRELKI

-4346 ADNVGGKYD
+4346 ADKVGGKYD

-4626 PAQAIHGDTASDVT
+4626 PAQAINGDTASDVT

-4869 VLSNNWKKHKV
+4869 VLTNNFMRHKV
-4880 KTTAFAVGIPILF
+4880 KTAAFAVGIPILF
-4893 ASSIIPALNSWIASC
+4893 ASSIIPAINSWIASC
-4908 FDEDDQYDNLSEWE
+4908 CDEDDQYDNLSEWE

-4927 CIYAGHSNWVKVPL
+4927 CIYAGHSNWVKIPL

-4952 DIALGVTNP
+4952 DIALGLTNP
-4961 AFRSEKGLWL
+4961 AFRSEKGFWL
-4971 DILSQVTQILPVDFM
+4971 DMLSQMTQILPLDFM
-4986 GEGGDF
+4986 GEGGDVI
-4992 WGALMPDVAKP
+4992 GSLMPDVAKP

-5113 VRALYSSATEKTKY
+5113 VRALYSSATEKTQY

-5161 KAIGD
+5161 KAISD
-5166 MKREA
+5166 MKRES
-5171 PEFVRMAKIHAFE
+5171 PEFVRMVKIHGFE
-5184 KSIKELKKIAN
+5184 KSIKDLKKIAN
-5195 NEKIPKKDRDEA
+5195 NEKIPKKARDEA
-5207 KEHINQAKVKLV
+5207 KELINQEKVKLV

>member
-38 GVWNDLRKQGAQV
+38 GVWNDLRKQGASV

-58 EALGYK
+58 EALGYR

-83 KVPDNWGQMDMGRTF
+83 KVPDNWGQMDTGRVF
-98 ANDEMEQQLETQRD
+98 ANDEMEQQLDTQRD
-112 NQASSNAKKT
+112 QQAVSSAKKT
-122 GSDEPIV
+122 RSIEPIV
-129 QRAKEKVNRRKL
+129 QREREKENRRKL
-141 KEASTS
+141 KEASKQGLIANPLTGNPI
-147 NNILGSFANDKTF
+147 NNV
-160 TPTLKEKD
+160 PTYREKKEGKYWNPITETDMGD
-168 APAQMF
+168 A
-174 RESELGDG
+174 
-182 YVLDYGKKDPK
+182 VLDWS
-193 TGEVSIELER
+193 T
-203 KMRDDADREAQKLN
+203 
-217 QQIIESLS
+217 
-225 EETEARARKKQ
+225 
-236 RETIRKEMGYAST
+236 T
-249 DANEGMG
+249 DANGDKVAQTQAKQNFEADAAAKAIANELTKAADYKGKWDEFDSEFEKHHGLVYHPAEYEENKKYREEGFDDNSKMLYEKYAPKLEDVSALLGSKNATEAIVAAASKLGLAPDDFLNRYVVPATEKANEEEYRKRGIEHFMPKNAWENIKANFAVSSLGNAANESLIPEEYQNMRNEAVEAYSDANSKTLDEKGVFSKEGIQALGRNISGGTARVMPDAVGFVVAGAEAKGVVKGLEIGWKALRGTGLVTKVLGKAVPKTLTSLTEKYGAQTAGRILNAVNNESIGSFIQANTRQFAQGSLTMGVFEANNYLATEGREKIKEGKWGELAEGLYTSGMSGLGTGMLFSGIGTATG
-256 ALFGGIRRANIEHG
+256 ALGRNLGITGRETTRLEKLKHG
-270 TENEYVDAYLKAM
+270 TEKALFSASALFA
-283 NTPEFKSKVE
+283 EGLGFRAE
-293 EAAKKAGV
+293 DLYDEAKKG
-301 DPEYLYN
+301 ELTFGS
-308 NHVLPR
+308 VL
-314 AKEDIRNHL
+314 
-323 IENGTPKNTADY
+323 ENGGKGVIDKITMDLGMAAGKGKRPSLKQMVVGAVANTNPHVKFSAVEKNELMKST
-335 IMQGALDGIAGNM
+335 GGKSLFEALDGIAEGKNVSPVY
-348 FKRGL
+348 
-353 MTADQRTI
+353 RT
-361 MDEATAKK
+361 
-369 AEQIDDERK
+369 
-378 KNGFF
+378 
-383 STATLTS
+383 
-390 AGRTTMGMAAD
+390 
-401 AAAFAGAGKIAGGM
+401 
-415 MSGLSYGVNLITKTP
+415 
-430 LGKRLFGSVI
+430 
-440 GTSAKALEKKFGA
+440 
-453 EGAARIAN
+453 
-461 FVGNNNGFWK
+461 
-471 TLLTT
+471 
-476 GSKNTM
+476 
-482 QSGLTLANYNVMQ
+482 
-495 YMTGEGYDKMEKGTT
+495 KM
-510 FADYIIGMVDAGNSG
+510 
-525 FKTGLLFGAVG
+525 
-536 SVGGTLGRNV
+536 
-546 GITGT
+546 
-551 EANMIERLKHGVRKA
+551 
-566 AVKTGTFVAE
+566 
-576 SLAFRTEQMAE
+576 
-587 EWAKDN
+587 
-593 KINFVD
+593 
-599 NFVEGALENLSIKL
+599 
-613 GSAMGGGK
+613 
-621 VAHFKPSH
+621 
-629 ILRGLVFAEGNS
+629 
-641 GLKLTK
+641 
-647 EERSEFMSNTKA
+647 SEFFNDPNISRRTK
-659 KSLLEACEALEPN
+659 
-672 HKTQGEGL
+672 
-680 AMEVSTPANGQSA
+680 
-693 YEARQ
+693 
-698 ETANKKQI
+698 
-706 ELSERTSGGQAVGK
+706 
-720 LQQYLDDKTISWTLR
+720 
-735 QKVAAA
+735 QKVAYVVGKTIDTNMPRTERVSISQGA
-741 LGGTMSNSRPRT
+741 LGTQEVRT
-753 DRVSVT
+753 
-759 GNGGKFSVSEYSKD
+759 YSKD
-773 GELLNTKEY
+773 GELLTVDVYKNA
-782 NDKDGAE
+782 DAAE
-789 AAKQEIYLKRQDRD
+789 VAKQEIYAKRDKDDFITLWVDSLKPTQSENNTALENTA
-803 FKNAYLSAMRIS
+803 K
-815 TEDEKQEC
+815 
-823 IEKAAEE
+823 E
-830 LGYKSAAEMLLESA
+830 LGYDDVGVFLADWDEAQKS
-844 RRSDEGDNELDK
+844 
-856 EIGDAYKRIAEQM
+856 GDADYLSKVSKTINENVGKIVADRHKQMLDTKRAIN
-869 EGAKAKRVLDIQREV
+869 
-884 GEEFGVDLDKAM
+884 EEFGVDIDKVLDKKPVM
-896 DKDYSKRNSVEE
+896 WKDKEREAVKELGNRL
-908 QAIEEFKKRLTVL
+908 KKGF
-921 SEDKND
+921 SDKND
-927 MEQRTT
+927 EAHNNAVARQDGADLSEQIELEDSEKVIES
-933 TASQEG
+933 SQAVNERLG
-939 SDLAEQTDI
+939 SATEAWQKIQDENPDLAE
-948 EDSTDFTEKAQA
+948 
-960 VNNRQASAHAA
+960 
-971 WDEFVKNSPDLEEWL
+971 WMKN
-986 KSNPDFDIADL
+986 NPDATVEDI
-997 RENFGDDV
+997 RENFGDYV
-1005 ADRWAEVQAADSMK
+1005 ADAYMELSNAK
-1019 AGFVDHVGQSI
+1019 AMRDGFIQNTGEKI
-1030 EDVVKNQVGQAKFTG
+1030 EDAVRNQVGQAKFTG
-1045 TMQDKEGVKAVT
+1045 TMQDKEGVKVVT

-1076 GDVIVDSAGDGSYSA
+1076 GDVIVDTAGDGSYSA

-1119 TFSLEDYAN
+1119 TFSLEDYTN
-1128 RIRTTLQEQKTAEI
+1128 RVRITLQEQKTAEI
-1142 QSTEAPK
+1142 QSTETPLPESQK
-1149 AEAPKAGG
+1149 KETSKEEIPSEAPKS
-1157 AKEEVPSNEPK
+1157 E
-1168 EKEPKEEAPAEA
+1168 EPKEEDFIRNSNSEE
-1180 PKEIVNDGKG
+1180 KLSSEKDEW
-1190 GTDNM
+1190 
-1195 GNILNSDGSIYTET
+1195 GNPLIKASDGSVDFGEISEGYGLQAAPIRLSLGENKKNPETGKDEGYGLLHIEARHGDQIRKAGFNSVEEFVESIARDYTEIREGVQIGT
-1209 VKSIEDIKD
+1209 TQTYLLVKKD
-1218 EDFDNPTRSIEL
+1218 GHANTLYIEL
-1230 PTIPQNVSS
+1230 SR
-1239 AIGADGKPVIIKK
+1239 DGKYWNVNSAGIFKEKYVNRKNEIK
-1252 NIFEKN
+1252 
-1258 ATNHPELDA
+1258 PEPTVGSSTSTD
-1267 ADSRAIL
+1267 
-1274 TNALYNPNLIGQTQ
+1274 T
-1288 PVKRPSYK
+1288 
-1296 VAVQTG
+1296 TG
-1302 DKNSIVVLDVYN
+1302 VN
-1314 DKKQVEIVGWRLINE
+1314 
-1329 KGLAKMKRQAEREG
+1329 
-1343 GQFLIL
+1343 
-1349 SPKDGSAAA
+1349 
-1358 LSALPHGLSSDGKD
+1358 HGLNEGATVTSGNSPMISDSKD
-1372 TTKSSDLQGGNETL
+1372 TTKSSDLQEGNESL
-1386 TVKEGTEAPKNYEL
+1386 TVKEGTAAPKNYEL

-1523 KTVGETQPAGGVSLA
+1523 KTVGETQPADGVSLA

-1720 SEERIDDRGRGES
+1720 PEERIDDRGRGES

-1743 ERRGNTKDAPLH
+1743 ERRGNTEDAPLH

-1807 SGDASETKRTKDE
+1807 SGDASEMKRTKDE

-1977 ETAPGKQEGG
+1977 EAAPGKQEGG

-2019 SGRRT
+2019 SGGRT

-2227 TLPFLLPQQQDDV
+2227 TLPFLLPQQQEDV

-2477 ARDYYINN
+2477 ARDHYINN

-3137 QKMSKSAVKSLKE
+3137 QKMSKNAVKSLKE

-3244 RFRKVDDPKEI
+3244 RFR
-3255 ERLEK
+3255 
-3260 EPTVKVY
+3260 
-3267 RAMQVIDGKLY
+3267 
-3278 PPMAAKVRGEL
+3278 
-3289 VEPREL
+3289 
-3295 GEWERADENIDLAIP
+3295 
-3310 DIDKKTGKQKVD
+3310 
-3322 KKTGEL
+3322 
-3328 KWKFKLNKGGKDAK
+3328 
-3342 GKKLGDV
+3342 
-3349 PAAYNPYWHT
+3349 
-3359 SRSPLNDQFSS
+3359 
-3370 AYKRPNLRVVE
+3370 
-3381 VEVPVSEL
+3381 
-3389 TSGYKAE
+3389 
-3396 RAKDTVG
+3396 
-3403 EMAWHSGPVS
+3403 
-3413 SKLPK
+3413 
-3418 EKERKVILSRWDKPV
+3418 
-3433 RVLSDAEAADKIAE
+3433 
-3447 ILKGEDIEIPDN
+3447 
-3459 TITPSLKEELIKRG
+3459 
-3473 LKVTETDEVKEWNE
+3473 TDE
-3487 SLRFRKGEDLTPEE
+3487 DQTPEE
-3501 RRAEER
+3501 RRSEKR

-3537 AEARAAIERGEK
+3537 AEARSAIERGEK

-3831 NKSHESESAG
+3831 NKSRESESAG

-3853 SQGLGAENKEGLANR
+3853 SQRLGAENKEGLANR

-4069 IPANNTKFEIDFTKS
+4069 IPANNTKFEIDFTKP

-4089 VRKDKPQEKNNG
+4089 VRKDKPQEENNG

-4108 DRTTDDKAKHES
+4108 DKTTDDKAKHEA

-4314 YKALDDFIK
+4314 YRALDDFIK
-4323 DFSFQHTGDAEKDAL
+4323 GFSFQHTGDAEKNAL

-4346 ADNVGGKYD
+4346 ADKVGGKYD

-4447 YLNNEISDGGNVS
+4447 YLNKEISDGGNVS

-4527 AMISEVWYKKVTD
+4527 AVISEVWYKKVTD

-4600 KHKNEHVVFVNVNGK
+4600 KHKNEHVVFVNMNGK

-4626 PAQAIHGDTASDVT
+4626 PAQAINGDTASDVT

-4674 VAIREDAAYYARFVK
+4674 VAIRENAAYYARFVK

-4835 KGTNAKAWEKWQ
+4835 KGTNAKVWEKWQ

-4852 RAKSYY
+4852 RAKGNY

-4869 VLSNNWKKHKV
+4869 VLSNNFVRHKV
-4880 KTTAFAVGIPILF
+4880 KTAAFAVGIPILF

-4908 FDEDDQYDNLSEWE
+4908 CDEDDQYDNLSEWE

-4952 DIALGVTNP
+4952 DIALGVVNP

-4992 WGALMPDVAKP
+4992 WGALAPDWMKP

-5161 KAIGD
+5161 KAISD
-5166 MKREA
+5166 MKRES
-5171 PEFVRMAKIHAFE
+5171 PEFVRMVKIHGFE
-5184 KSIKELKKIAN
+5184 KSIKDLKKIAN
-5195 NEKIPKKDRDEA
+5195 NEKIPKKARDEA
-5207 KEHINQAKVKLV
+5207 KELINQEKVKLV

>member
-38 GVWNDLRKQGAQV
+38 GVWNDLRKQGASV

-58 EALGYK
+58 EALGYR

-83 KVPDNWGQMDMGRTF
+83 KVPDNWGQMDTGRVF
-98 ANDEMEQQLETQRD
+98 ANDEMEQQLDTQRD

-323 IENGTPKNTADY
+323 IESGTPKSTADY

-353 MTADQRTI
+353 MTADQRTV

-369 AEQIDDERK
+369 AEEIEDERK
-378 KNGFF
+378 RNGFF

-390 AGRTTMGMAAD
+390 AGRTAMGMAAD

-706 ELSERTSGGQAVGK
+706 ELSERTPGGQAVGK
-720 LQQYLDDKTISWTLR
+720 LQQFLDDKTISWTLR

-844 RRSDEGDNELDK
+844 RRSEEGDNELDK
-856 EIGDAYKRIAEQM
+856 EISDAYKRIAEQM

-908 QAIEEFKKRLTVL
+908 QAIEEFKKRLTGL

-927 MEQRTT
+927 IEQLTT

-960 VNNRQASAHAA
+960 VNDRQASARAA
-971 WDEFVKNSPDLEEWL
+971 WDELVKANPDLDEWM
-986 KSNPDFDIADL
+986 KSNLDFDISDL
-997 RENFGDDV
+997 RENFGDAV
-1005 ADRWAEVQAADSMK
+1005 ADTWAEVHAADSMK

-1030 EDVVKNQVGQAKFTG
+1030 EDAVKNQAGQAKFTG
-1045 TMQDKEGVKAVT
+1045 TMQDKEGVKVVT
-1057 DNSVTVFADKDGN
+1057 ENSVTVFADKDGN

-1142 QSTEAPK
+1142 QSTETPK

-1372 TTKSSDLQGGNETL
+1372 TTKSSDLQEGNESL
-1386 TVKEGTEAPKNYEL
+1386 TVKEGTAAPKNYEK

-1485 TYWESV
+1485 AYWESV

-1523 KTVGETQPAGGVSLA
+1523 KTVGETQPADGVSLA

-1560 ADQRSFVGTIAGAE
+1560 ADQRSFVGTIASAE

-1696 HGKTDRENDSSREES
+1696 HGKADRENDSSREES

-1720 SEERIDDRGRGES
+1720 PEERIDDRGRGES

-1743 ERRGNTKDAPLH
+1743 ERRGNTEDAPLH

-1834 GLIERRKTIAKEMGE
+1834 GLVERRKTIAKEIGE
-1849 EPKAEK
+1849 EPKVEK

-1977 ETAPGKQEGG
+1977 EAAPGKQESG

-1997 AGEGSNSEGEGGTPG
+1997 AGEGSHSEGEGGTPG
-2012 LGGLPSG
+2012 LGGLPAG
-2019 SGRRT
+2019 SGGRT

-2070 DVKQETKDAKAAM
+2070 DVRQETKDAKAAM

-2090 KKRGKNG
+2090 KKRGKKG

-2117 AKATGRYGIALIGEG
+2117 AKATGRYGVALIGEG

-2447 KSLPKDIHSF
+2447 KSLPKDIYSF

-2609 EFNTACEEISRDKI
+2609 EFDTACEEISRDKI

-2820 ESNAIFEYPVLG
+2820 ESNAIFEYPILG

-3045 AMDAKFVKWAESN
+3045 AMDKKFDKWYDNEKTAAMRAE
-3058 KSVAPR
+3058 VD
-3064 AYISLPDVTFQ
+3064 LPDIVFQ
-3075 QAGTKVNC
+3075 QAGTSVRC
-3083 RVVVVDKITDAK
+3083 RVVVVDKITDSK
-3095 LREKADITHVDLNRH
+3095 LREQAHMEKADLSGH

-3229 DEMRRYLVSKGTGGV
+3229 DEMRRYLVSKGTGG
-3244 RFRKVDDPKEI
+3244 
-3255 ERLEK
+3255 
-3260 EPTVKVY
+3260 T
-3267 RAMQVIDGKLY
+3267 
-3278 PPMAAKVRGEL
+3278 
-3289 VEPREL
+3289 
-3295 GEWERADENIDLAIP
+3295 
-3310 DIDKKTGKQKVD
+3310 
-3322 KKTGEL
+3322 
-3328 KWKFKLNKGGKDAK
+3328 
-3342 GKKLGDV
+3342 
-3349 PAAYNPYWHT
+3349 
-3359 SRSPLNDQFSS
+3359 
-3370 AYKRPNLRVVE
+3370 
-3381 VEVPVSEL
+3381 
-3389 TSGYKAE
+3389 
-3396 RAKDTVG
+3396 
-3403 EMAWHSGPVS
+3403 
-3413 SKLPK
+3413 
-3418 EKERKVILSRWDKPV
+3418 
-3433 RVLSDAEAADKIAE
+3433 
-3447 ILKGEDIEIPDN
+3447 
-3459 TITPSLKEELIKRG
+3459 
-3473 LKVTETDEVKEWNE
+3473 
-3487 SLRFRKGEDLTPEE
+3487 RFRKGEDLTPEE
-3501 RRAEER
+3501 RRSEKR

-3512 VEVAKAAEKLN
+3512 VEVVKAAEKLN

-3582 VAHKGMRGLLGEEGY
+3582 VAHKGMRELLGEEGY

-3768 EIARRVVERR
+3768 EIARRVKQGRARIMRLGEEVEREGMESIPLSVFR
-3778 NGTTTVSEESNGKSE
+3778 ILATSDKNLSGALRSSTETGPNNMEGRESSAETIHSVNLTTQKRIIDWAKENGYKFDESDIKKDSFDGKAW
-3793 NDTNEGFYG
+3793 NEDGW
-3802 GFKSVAHC
+3802 K
-3810 AASIITHDVERS
+3810 SIIYR
-3822 VYADVANRE
+3822 
-3831 NKSHESESAG
+3831 
-3841 ESLYAD
+3841 
-3847 IDKNVQ
+3847 
-3853 SQGLGAENKEGLANR
+3853 
-3868 VNREIFSRL
+3868 
-3877 KDWAEQNH
+3877 
-3885 AWLDRRNFGKKYPTS
+3885 
-3900 NKIGEGEEAEVY
+3900 
-3912 LSKDGKSVLKI
+3912 SKDGKSVIKYTPLCTLY
-3923 IHNDA
+3923 NNPTLR
-3928 YLNPVGSKLDELAYE
+3928 YLDRTMCFNHLFPDTA
-3943 NIALG
+3943 I
-3948 DNERKVIGFMKDPYA
+3948 DVIGFGYD
-3963 FNDNMLILVEQPYVE
+3963 NDGNFSMVTKQPLIE
-3978 GKTVDEIYGGDTPEA
+3978 GKTLDKYFNGDDAKIREYTDNFLKELGYTQKTLNEEGYEA
-3993 LAFIDKVMKDKG
+3993 DTNGKFVLFDLNKG
-4005 FETKETPFSED
+4005 
-4016 LDDWLVKTYY
+4016 
-4026 NSDFTIRDVNTGNV
+4026 NI
-4040 IVDKDGKAH
+4040 
-4049 IIDVYA
+4049 IIDNEGKPHVIDCEVLPVGYEKT
-4055 FINHGEFEKFGDNG
+4055 NDFEVKDAPAESASAPTHSSDN
-4069 IPANNTKFEIDFTKS
+4069 I
-4084 SKKSV
+4084 
-4089 VRKDKPQEKNNG
+4089 
-4101 SVRFRKD
+4101 RFRKGGSD
-4108 DRTTDDKAKHES
+4108 TQDEQSREAV
-4120 TLFRKPSLDRSKND
+4120 LFRKQSLDRSKND

-4198 VREKQYQFETRELKT
+4198 VREKQYQFETRELKI

-4346 ADNVGGKYD
+4346 ADKVGGKYD

-4405 AIDNDYNYG
+4405 AIDNDYVYG

-4527 AMISEVWYKKVTD
+4527 AVISEVWYKKVTD

-4626 PAQAIHGDTASDVT
+4626 PAQAINGDTASDVT

-4869 VLSNNWKKHKV
+4869 LLGNNFWRHPV
-4880 KTTAFAVGIPILF
+4880 KTAAFAVGIPILF

-4908 FDEDDQYDNLSEWE
+4908 CDEDDQYDNLSEWE

-4952 DIALGVTNP
+4952 DIALGLTNP

-4971 DILSQVTQILPVDFM
+4971 DMLSQMTQILPVDFM

-4992 WGALMPDVAKP
+4992 GGALMPDVAKP

-5161 KAIGD
+5161 KAISD
-5166 MKREA
+5166 MKRES
-5171 PEFVRMAKIHAFE
+5171 PEFVRMVKIHGFE
-5184 KSIKELKKIAN
+5184 KSIKDLQKIAN
-5195 NEKIPKKDRDEA
+5195 NEKIPKKARDEA
-5207 KEHINQAKVKLV
+5207 KELINQEKVKLV